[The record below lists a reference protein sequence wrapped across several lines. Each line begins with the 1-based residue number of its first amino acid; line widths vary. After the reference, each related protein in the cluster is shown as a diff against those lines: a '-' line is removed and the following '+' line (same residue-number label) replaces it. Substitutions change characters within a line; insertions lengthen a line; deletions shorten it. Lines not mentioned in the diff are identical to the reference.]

1 MIKIGHLK
9 ISILNMGDEEV
20 RNQTERQLKFGL
32 KKKKGGGG
40 AASFIMGSVLL
51 GAMIATPVI
60 ANNQNAVVFAAE
72 SADTTSGT
80 DTYNYQTNPLLIN
93 KEWTLVDRISLND
106 NISDL
111 LINRDNSTE
120 AYKLATTTI
129 GDDNNKVNATVT
141 MTPLKDAYEGISVL
155 QEGKNQASY
164 AATSDMFIGNPN
176 PSKMPALGILTQPA
190 PDEGGNDWS
199 SKFNFNGDFPV
210 AILKISFDKVVTNPV
225 IDVSGIGGSTS
236 TDYLYHGN
244 IVYARGSFNSTVLE
258 LLDSD
263 VSLKTAS
270 GVNLTD
276 GSKEI
281 RVKERNTYYRAV
293 LNDGEKDIEYDT
305 SEYNTNSPKLVP
317 AGTGSI
323 QVLGDVKEI
332 SFKVY
337 HSATPYSAFP
347 TETYGTSE
355 NFFRTNESDP
365 LMADGTNGL
374 NKHWREEYRHENDP
388 NTVYTTSND
397 DLFRLS
403 LRLPSASVTVHYV
416 DENGN
421 QIKDDEID
429 TPTSVTGT
437 SYDTTDNKHKEIQGK
452 DGKYYTLLPEEKAV
466 KEGSAAETGTLKDKN
481 LEVTYVY
488 QLNGAVKERHVIKD
502 TETELF
508 NEDGT
513 ETARTLV
520 EPGSKIGTAYQ
531 GEQKSTTLYDADGN
545 MYKPTDDKDGRED
558 NATGSVKVEEQTVT
572 FEYEPIQGDL
582 VVHYV
587 DEEGHPIP
595 GVDSLQDSRQT
606 LNKKGN
612 PYNTNTDH
620 YRPKTVTASDGTVYE
635 LIVETPYK
643 GEDQGNLK
651 EGTTEVTYQYR
662 KVIKGGEVKERH
674 VIQGTETE
682 LVDANGQATTAVVK
696 ETGSTIGE
704 AYNTQPK
711 SGYLYDA
718 QGNAYKAIGDND
730 GRENNASGVVTAAD
744 QTVTFEYAPVKGN
757 VVVNYEDEAGNPI
770 PGVDA
775 KDVVRDGNVTK
786 EGNPYDTTT
795 ETYRPQ
801 TVTATDGTVYEL
813 VKETPKDGSGP
824 AEGTVKE
831 GTQEVTYVYKKV
843 PAHKVTVT
851 YVDTEGKEIKAPVVD
866 EASLQEGKAYD
877 TAVDNKPQTIEFEGK
892 KYEFVKHEED
902 SASETGTMADKD
914 LTVTYVY
921 RLVEEK
927 PEVKGGE
934 VKERHVIQGTETELV
949 DENGQAT
956 SAVVKAA
963 GSEIGEAYN
972 TQPKECYLYDAQGN
986 AYKAIGDNDGRE
998 DNAQGKVTDKAQT
1011 VTFEYTP
1018 VKGNVVVNYEDE
1030 DGNPIP
1036 GVDAKDVVRDGNVTK
1051 DGNPYDTTT
1060 ETYRPQ
1066 TVTATDGTVYE
1077 LVKETPKDGSA
1088 PAEGTV
1094 QEGTQTVTY
1103 VYRKVVDPTP
1113 EIKGGEVKERH
1124 VIQGTETELVDENG
1138 QATSAIVKAAGS
1150 EIGEAYNT
1158 QPKEGYLYDAQGNAY
1173 KAIGDN
1179 DGREDNA
1186 QGKVTDKAQTVTF
1199 EYTPVKGNV
1208 VVNYEDE
1215 DGNPIPGVDAKDVVR
1230 DGNVT
1235 KDGNPYDTTT
1245 ETYRP
1250 QTVTATD
1257 GTVYELV
1264 KETPKDGS
1272 APAEGT
1278 VQEGIQE
1285 VTYVY
1290 KKVPAHKVT
1299 VTYVDTEGK
1308 EIKTPVVDEA
1318 SLQEGKAYDTA
1329 VDNKPQTIEFEG
1341 KKYEFVKHEEDSA
1354 SETGTMADKDLTV
1367 TYVYRLVEEKPEVK
1381 GGEVKE
1387 RHVIQ
1392 GTETELVDENGQATS
1407 AVVKAAGSEIGE
1419 AYSTQPKDSYL
1430 YDAQGNAYKA
1440 IGDND
1445 GRENNA
1451 QGKVTDKAQTVTFE
1465 YAPVKGNVVV
1475 HYVDENGNTIPG
1487 VNSQDVKEG
1496 NVTKSGTPYDTTTQ
1510 QFRPQTVVA
1519 TDGTKYELVSTTP
1532 KAGSA
1537 SATGSL
1543 VEGTQEVTYVYR
1555 KVVAPTPEVKGGE
1568 VKERH
1573 VIQGT
1578 ETELVDANGQ
1588 ATTAVVKETGSTI
1601 GEAYNTQP
1609 KAGYLYDAQ
1618 GNAYKAIG
1626 DNDGREN
1633 NAQGKVTEL
1642 NQTVT
1647 FEYTPVKGNVVVHY
1661 VDENGNT
1668 IPGVNSQDVK
1678 EGNVTKSGTP
1688 YDTTTQQFRPQTVVA
1703 TDGTKY
1709 ELVSTTPKAGSA
1721 SATGSLVEGTQEV
1734 TYVYRKVVAPTP
1746 EVKGGEVKERHVIQG
1761 TETELVDANGQATT
1775 AVVKETGSTIG
1786 EAYNTQPKAGYL
1798 YDAQGNA
1805 YKAIGDN
1812 DGRENNAQGKVTQ
1825 DEQTVTF
1832 EYAPVK
1838 GNVFVEYVDEA
1849 GNPIPG
1855 VPAKDVISGNVT
1867 KDGNP
1872 YDTRTA
1878 QFRPEIIISSNGT
1891 RYELV
1896 STTPKAGSASA
1907 KGNIKE
1913 GTQTVTYVYR
1923 KVVTHT
1929 VTINYVDTDGNT
1941 IKQSVVDETALVN
1954 GEAYDTTDEGDK
1966 PKEIKVN
1973 GKVYELV
1980 RVAENSA
1987 PEKGKMGDKDLS
1999 VTYVYKLKQKGTTV
2013 KSSKSAPVSKNQL
2026 PKAGSNQTNP
2036 VVGVMSLAMASL
2048 LAIVAKFKK
2057 EETK

>member
-1 MIKIGHLK
+1 
-9 ISILNMGDEEV
+9 MGDEEV

-40 AASFIMGSVLL
+40 AASFIIGSVLL

-93 KEWTLVDRISLND
+93 KVWNLVERIPFNK
-106 NISDL
+106 NINDL
-111 LINRDNSTE
+111 LLDKGYTTN

-129 GDDNNKVNATVT
+129 GDENNEVNATVT
-141 MTPLKDAYEGISVL
+141 ITPLKDAYEGISVL

-236 TDYLYHGN
+236 TDYFYHGN

-293 LNDGEKDIEYDT
+293 LNDGKKDIEYDT

-374 NKHWREEYRHENDP
+374 NKHWREEYRHANDP
-388 NTVYTTSND
+388 NTVYMTSND

-513 ETARTLV
+513 ETARTLA

-595 GVDSLQDSRQT
+595 GVDSLQDSTQT

-635 LIVETPYK
+635 LIAETPYK

-682 LVDANGQATTAVVK
+682 LVDEKGQATSAIVK
-696 ETGSTIGE
+696 AAGSEIGE

-711 SGYLYDA
+711 EGYLYDA

-730 GRENNASGVVTAAD
+730 GRENNASGVVTAAE
-744 QTVTFEYAPVKGN
+744 QTVTFEYKPVKGN
-757 VVVNYEDEAGNPI
+757 VVVNYEDEDGNPI

-813 VKETPKDGSGP
+813 VKETPKGGSAP

-831 GTQEVTYVYKKV
+831 VTQEVTYVYKKV

-892 KYEFVKHEED
+892 KYEFVKHEEN

-934 VKERHVIQGTETELV
+934 VI
-949 DENGQAT
+949 
-956 SAVVKAA
+956 
-963 GSEIGEAYN
+963 
-972 TQPKECYLYDAQGN
+972 
-986 AYKAIGDNDGRE
+986 
-998 DNAQGKVTDKAQT
+998 
-1011 VTFEYTP
+1011 
-1018 VKGNVVVNYEDE
+1018 
-1030 DGNPIP
+1030 
-1036 GVDAKDVVRDGNVTK
+1036 
-1051 DGNPYDTTT
+1051 
-1060 ETYRPQ
+1060 
-1066 TVTATDGTVYE
+1066 
-1077 LVKETPKDGSA
+1077 
-1088 PAEGTV
+1088 
-1094 QEGTQTVTY
+1094 
-1103 VYRKVVDPTP
+1103 
-1113 EIKGGEVKERH
+1113 ERH

-1158 QPKEGYLYDAQGNAY
+1158 QPKEGYLYDAQGN
-1173 KAIGDN
+1173 
-1179 DGREDNA
+1179 
-1186 QGKVTDKAQTVTF
+1186 V
-1199 EYTPVKGNV
+1199 
-1208 VVNYEDE
+1208 
-1215 DGNPIPGVDAKDVVR
+1215 
-1230 DGNVT
+1230 
-1235 KDGNPYDTTT
+1235 
-1245 ETYRP
+1245 
-1250 QTVTATD
+1250 
-1257 GTVYELV
+1257 
-1264 KETPKDGS
+1264 
-1272 APAEGT
+1272 
-1278 VQEGIQE
+1278 
-1285 VTYVY
+1285 
-1290 KKVPAHKVT
+1290 
-1299 VTYVDTEGK
+1299 
-1308 EIKTPVVDEA
+1308 
-1318 SLQEGKAYDTA
+1318 
-1329 VDNKPQTIEFEG
+1329 
-1341 KKYEFVKHEEDSA
+1341 
-1354 SETGTMADKDLTV
+1354 
-1367 TYVYRLVEEKPEVK
+1367 
-1381 GGEVKE
+1381 
-1387 RHVIQ
+1387 
-1392 GTETELVDENGQATS
+1392 
-1407 AVVKAAGSEIGE
+1407 
-1419 AYSTQPKDSYL
+1419 
-1430 YDAQGNAYKA
+1430 YKA

-1465 YAPVKGNVVV
+1465 YTPVKGNVVV

-1519 TDGTKYELVSTTP
+1519 TDGTKYELISTTP

-1537 SATGSL
+1537 SATGNL

-1555 KVVAPTPEVKGGE
+1555 KVVNPPIEVKGGQVVE
-1568 VKERH
+1568 HH

-1588 ATTAVVKETGSTI
+1588 ATSAVVKIAGSEI
-1601 GEAYNTQP
+1601 GEAYSTQP
-1609 KAGYLYDAQ
+1609 KSGYLYDAQ

-1688 YDTTTQQFRPQTVVA
+1688 YDTTTQQFRPQAVVA

-1721 SATGSLVEGTQEV
+1721 SATGNLVEGTQEV

-1775 AVVKETGSTIG
+1775 AIVKETGSTIG
-1786 EAYNTQPKAGYL
+1786 EAYNTQPKSGYL

-1838 GNVFVEYVDEA
+1838 GNVVVEYVDEA

-1855 VPAKDVISGNVT
+1855 VPAKDVISGNVR

-1878 QFRPEIIISSNGT
+1878 QFRPEIIISSDGT

-1923 KVVTHT
+1923 KVAIHT

-1999 VTYVYKLKQKGTTV
+1999 VTYVYKLKQKETTV
-2013 KSSKSAPVSKNQL
+2013 NSSNSAPASKKQL

>member
-1 MIKIGHLK
+1 
-9 ISILNMGDEEV
+9 MGDEEV

-40 AASFIMGSVLL
+40 AASFIIGSVLL

-93 KEWTLVDRISLND
+93 KVWNLVERIPFNK
-106 NISDL
+106 NINDL
-111 LINRDNSTE
+111 LLDKGYTTN

-129 GDDNNKVNATVT
+129 GDENNEVNATVT
-141 MTPLKDAYEGISVL
+141 ITPLKDAYEGISVL

-236 TDYLYHGN
+236 TDYFYHGN

-293 LNDGEKDIEYDT
+293 LNDGKKDIEYDT

-374 NKHWREEYRHENDP
+374 NKHWREEYRHANDP
-388 NTVYTTSND
+388 NTVYMTSND

-513 ETARTLV
+513 ETARTLA

-595 GVDSLQDSRQT
+595 GVDSLQDSTQT

-635 LIVETPYK
+635 LIAETPYK

-682 LVDANGQATTAVVK
+682 LVDEKGQATSAVVK
-696 ETGSTIGE
+696 SAGSEIGE
-704 AYNTQPK
+704 AYSTQPK
-711 SGYLYDA
+711 DSYLYDA

-730 GRENNASGVVTAAD
+730 GREDNAQGKVTDKA

-757 VVVNYEDEAGNPI
+757 VVVTYEDEEGNPI

-813 VKETPKDGSGP
+813 VKETPKDGSAP

-892 KYEFVKHEED
+892 KYEFVKHEEN

-921 RLVEEK
+921 RLVEE
-927 PEVKGGE
+927 VKGGE
-934 VKERHVIQGTETELV
+934 VKERHVIQGTETELF

-956 SAVVKAA
+956 SAV
-963 GSEIGEAYN
+963 
-972 TQPKECYLYDAQGN
+972 
-986 AYKAIGDNDGRE
+986 
-998 DNAQGKVTDKAQT
+998 
-1011 VTFEYTP
+1011 
-1018 VKGNVVVNYEDE
+1018 
-1030 DGNPIP
+1030 
-1036 GVDAKDVVRDGNVTK
+1036 
-1051 DGNPYDTTT
+1051 
-1060 ETYRPQ
+1060 
-1066 TVTATDGTVYE
+1066 
-1077 LVKETPKDGSA
+1077 
-1088 PAEGTV
+1088 
-1094 QEGTQTVTY
+1094 
-1103 VYRKVVDPTP
+1103 
-1113 EIKGGEVKERH
+1113 
-1124 VIQGTETELVDENG
+1124 
-1138 QATSAIVKAAGS
+1138 VKAAGS

-1199 EYTPVKGNV
+1199 EY
-1208 VVNYEDE
+1208 
-1215 DGNPIPGVDAKDVVR
+1215 
-1230 DGNVT
+1230 
-1235 KDGNPYDTTT
+1235 
-1245 ETYRP
+1245 
-1250 QTVTATD
+1250 
-1257 GTVYELV
+1257 
-1264 KETPKDGS
+1264 
-1272 APAEGT
+1272 
-1278 VQEGIQE
+1278 
-1285 VTYVY
+1285 
-1290 KKVPAHKVT
+1290 
-1299 VTYVDTEGK
+1299 
-1308 EIKTPVVDEA
+1308 
-1318 SLQEGKAYDTA
+1318 
-1329 VDNKPQTIEFEG
+1329 
-1341 KKYEFVKHEEDSA
+1341 
-1354 SETGTMADKDLTV
+1354 
-1367 TYVYRLVEEKPEVK
+1367 
-1381 GGEVKE
+1381 
-1387 RHVIQ
+1387 
-1392 GTETELVDENGQATS
+1392 
-1407 AVVKAAGSEIGE
+1407 
-1419 AYSTQPKDSYL
+1419 
-1430 YDAQGNAYKA
+1430 
-1440 IGDND
+1440 
-1445 GRENNA
+1445 
-1451 QGKVTDKAQTVTFE
+1451 
-1465 YAPVKGNVVV
+1465 APVKGNVVV
-1475 HYVDENGNTIPG
+1475 HYVDENSNTIPG
-1487 VNSQDVKEG
+1487 INSQDVKEG

-1588 ATTAVVKETGSTI
+1588 ATSAVVKIAGSEI
-1601 GEAYNTQP
+1601 GEAYSTQP
-1609 KAGYLYDAQ
+1609 KSGYLYDAQ

>member
-40 AASFIMGSVLL
+40 AASFIIGSVLL

-93 KEWTLVDRISLND
+93 KKWTLVDRISLND

-111 LINRDNSTE
+111 LINGDNTTE

-129 GDDNNKVNATVT
+129 GDDNNKVDATVT

-176 PSKMPALGILTQPA
+176 PSEMPALGILTQPA

-236 TDYLYHGN
+236 TDYFYHGN

-293 LNDGEKDIEYDT
+293 LNDGKKDIEYDT

-374 NKHWREEYRHENDP
+374 NKHWREEYRHANDP
-388 NTVYTTSND
+388 NTVYMTSND

-513 ETARTLV
+513 ETARTLA

-595 GVDSLQDSRQT
+595 GVDSLQDSTQT

-635 LIVETPYK
+635 LIAETPYK

-682 LVDANGQATTAVVK
+682 LVDEKGQATSAVVK
-696 ETGSTIGE
+696 SAGSEIGE
-704 AYNTQPK
+704 AYSTQPK
-711 SGYLYDA
+711 DSYLYDA

-730 GRENNASGVVTAAD
+730 GREDNAQGKVTDKA

-757 VVVNYEDEAGNPI
+757 VVVTYEDEEGNPI

-813 VKETPKDGSGP
+813 VKETPKDGSAP

-892 KYEFVKHEED
+892 KYEFVKHEEN

-921 RLVEEK
+921 RLVEE
-927 PEVKGGE
+927 VKGGE
-934 VKERHVIQGTETELV
+934 VKEHHVIQGTETELV

-956 SAVVKAA
+956 SAV
-963 GSEIGEAYN
+963 
-972 TQPKECYLYDAQGN
+972 
-986 AYKAIGDNDGRE
+986 
-998 DNAQGKVTDKAQT
+998 
-1011 VTFEYTP
+1011 
-1018 VKGNVVVNYEDE
+1018 
-1030 DGNPIP
+1030 
-1036 GVDAKDVVRDGNVTK
+1036 
-1051 DGNPYDTTT
+1051 
-1060 ETYRPQ
+1060 
-1066 TVTATDGTVYE
+1066 
-1077 LVKETPKDGSA
+1077 
-1088 PAEGTV
+1088 
-1094 QEGTQTVTY
+1094 
-1103 VYRKVVDPTP
+1103 
-1113 EIKGGEVKERH
+1113 
-1124 VIQGTETELVDENG
+1124 
-1138 QATSAIVKAAGS
+1138 VKAAGS

-1199 EYTPVKGNV
+1199 EY
-1208 VVNYEDE
+1208 
-1215 DGNPIPGVDAKDVVR
+1215 
-1230 DGNVT
+1230 
-1235 KDGNPYDTTT
+1235 
-1245 ETYRP
+1245 
-1250 QTVTATD
+1250 
-1257 GTVYELV
+1257 
-1264 KETPKDGS
+1264 
-1272 APAEGT
+1272 
-1278 VQEGIQE
+1278 
-1285 VTYVY
+1285 
-1290 KKVPAHKVT
+1290 
-1299 VTYVDTEGK
+1299 
-1308 EIKTPVVDEA
+1308 
-1318 SLQEGKAYDTA
+1318 
-1329 VDNKPQTIEFEG
+1329 
-1341 KKYEFVKHEEDSA
+1341 
-1354 SETGTMADKDLTV
+1354 
-1367 TYVYRLVEEKPEVK
+1367 
-1381 GGEVKE
+1381 
-1387 RHVIQ
+1387 
-1392 GTETELVDENGQATS
+1392 
-1407 AVVKAAGSEIGE
+1407 
-1419 AYSTQPKDSYL
+1419 
-1430 YDAQGNAYKA
+1430 
-1440 IGDND
+1440 
-1445 GRENNA
+1445 
-1451 QGKVTDKAQTVTFE
+1451 
-1465 YAPVKGNVVV
+1465 APVKGNVVV

-1487 VNSQDVKEG
+1487 INSQDVKEG

-1555 KVVAPTPEVKGGE
+1555 KVVNPPIEVKGGQVVE
-1568 VKERH
+1568 HH

-1588 ATTAVVKETGSTI
+1588 ATSAVVKIAGSEI
-1601 GEAYNTQP
+1601 GEAYSTQP
-1609 KAGYLYDAQ
+1609 KSGYLYDAQ

-1688 YDTTTQQFRPQTVVA
+1688 YDTTTQQFRPQAVVA

-1721 SATGSLVEGTQEV
+1721 SATGNLVEGTQEV

-1775 AVVKETGSTIG
+1775 AIVKETGSTIG
-1786 EAYNTQPKAGYL
+1786 EAYNTQPKSGYL

-1838 GNVFVEYVDEA
+1838 GNVVVEYVDEA

-1855 VPAKDVISGNVT
+1855 VPAKDVISGNVR

-1878 QFRPEIIISSNGT
+1878 QFRPEIIISSDGT

-1923 KVVTHT
+1923 KVAIHT

-1999 VTYVYKLKQKGTTV
+1999 VTYVYKLKQKETTV
-2013 KSSKSAPVSKNQL
+2013 NSSNSAPASKKQL

>member
-1 MIKIGHLK
+1 
-9 ISILNMGDEEV
+9 MGDEEV

-40 AASFIMGSVLL
+40 AASFIIGSVLL

-72 SADTTSGT
+72 SAGTTSGT

-93 KEWTLVDRISLND
+93 KVWNLVERIPFNK
-106 NISDL
+106 NINDL
-111 LINRDNSTE
+111 LLDTGYTTN

-129 GDDNNKVNATVT
+129 GDENNEVNATVT
-141 MTPLKDAYEGISVL
+141 ITPLKDAYEGISVL
-155 QEGKNQASY
+155 QDGKDQASY

-176 PSKMPALGILTQPA
+176 PSKMPALGISTQPA

-236 TDYLYHGN
+236 TDYFYHGN

-293 LNDGEKDIEYDT
+293 LNDGKKDIEYDT

-355 NFFRTNESDP
+355 NYFRTNESDP

-374 NKHWREEYRHENDP
+374 NKHWREEYRHANDP

-513 ETARTLV
+513 ETARTLA

-595 GVDSLQDSRQT
+595 GVDSLQDSTQT

-635 LIVETPYK
+635 LIAETPYK

-682 LVDANGQATTAVVK
+682 LVDENGQATSAVVK
-696 ETGSTIGE
+696 AAGSEIGE

-711 SGYLYDA
+711 EGYLYDA

-757 VVVNYEDEAGNPI
+757 VVVNYEDEDGNPI

-813 VKETPKDGSGP
+813 VKETPKDGSAP

-921 RLVEEK
+921 RLVE
-927 PEVKGGE
+927 
-934 VKERHVIQGTETELV
+934 
-949 DENGQAT
+949 
-956 SAVVKAA
+956 
-963 GSEIGEAYN
+963 
-972 TQPKECYLYDAQGN
+972 
-986 AYKAIGDNDGRE
+986 
-998 DNAQGKVTDKAQT
+998 
-1011 VTFEYTP
+1011 
-1018 VKGNVVVNYEDE
+1018 
-1030 DGNPIP
+1030 
-1036 GVDAKDVVRDGNVTK
+1036 
-1051 DGNPYDTTT
+1051 
-1060 ETYRPQ
+1060 
-1066 TVTATDGTVYE
+1066 
-1077 LVKETPKDGSA
+1077 
-1088 PAEGTV
+1088 
-1094 QEGTQTVTY
+1094 
-1103 VYRKVVDPTP
+1103 
-1113 EIKGGEVKERH
+1113 
-1124 VIQGTETELVDENG
+1124 
-1138 QATSAIVKAAGS
+1138 
-1150 EIGEAYNT
+1150 
-1158 QPKEGYLYDAQGNAY
+1158 
-1173 KAIGDN
+1173 
-1179 DGREDNA
+1179 
-1186 QGKVTDKAQTVTF
+1186 
-1199 EYTPVKGNV
+1199 
-1208 VVNYEDE
+1208 
-1215 DGNPIPGVDAKDVVR
+1215 
-1230 DGNVT
+1230 
-1235 KDGNPYDTTT
+1235 
-1245 ETYRP
+1245 
-1250 QTVTATD
+1250 
-1257 GTVYELV
+1257 
-1264 KETPKDGS
+1264 
-1272 APAEGT
+1272 
-1278 VQEGIQE
+1278 
-1285 VTYVY
+1285 
-1290 KKVPAHKVT
+1290 
-1299 VTYVDTEGK
+1299 
-1308 EIKTPVVDEA
+1308 
-1318 SLQEGKAYDTA
+1318 
-1329 VDNKPQTIEFEG
+1329 
-1341 KKYEFVKHEEDSA
+1341 
-1354 SETGTMADKDLTV
+1354 
-1367 TYVYRLVEEKPEVK
+1367 VK

-1445 GRENNA
+1445 GRE
-1451 QGKVTDKAQTVTFE
+1451 D
-1465 YAPVKGNVVV
+1465 
-1475 HYVDENGNTIPG
+1475 
-1487 VNSQDVKEG
+1487 
-1496 NVTKSGTPYDTTTQ
+1496 
-1510 QFRPQTVVA
+1510 
-1519 TDGTKYELVSTTP
+1519 
-1532 KAGSA
+1532 
-1537 SATGSL
+1537 
-1543 VEGTQEVTYVYR
+1543 
-1555 KVVAPTPEVKGGE
+1555 
-1568 VKERH
+1568 
-1573 VIQGT
+1573 
-1578 ETELVDANGQ
+1578 
-1588 ATTAVVKETGSTI
+1588 
-1601 GEAYNTQP
+1601 
-1609 KAGYLYDAQ
+1609 
-1618 GNAYKAIG
+1618 
-1626 DNDGREN
+1626 

>member
-1 MIKIGHLK
+1 
-9 ISILNMGDEEV
+9 MGDEEV
-20 RNQTERQLKFGL
+20 RNQIDRQLKFGL

-40 AASFIMGSVLL
+40 AASFIIGSVLL

-60 ANNQNAVVFAAE
+60 VNNQNAVVFAAE
-72 SADTTSGT
+72 SSSTTSGT

-93 KEWTLVDRISLND
+93 KKWTLVDRISLND

-111 LINRDNSTE
+111 LINGDNTTE

-129 GDDNNKVNATVT
+129 GDDNNKVDATVT

-176 PSKMPALGILTQPA
+176 PSEMPALGILTQPA

-236 TDYLYHGN
+236 TDYFYHGN

-293 LNDGEKDIEYDT
+293 LNDGKKDIEYDT

-374 NKHWREEYRHENDP
+374 NKHWREEYRHANDP
-388 NTVYTTSND
+388 NTVYMTSND

-513 ETARTLV
+513 ETARTLA

-595 GVDSLQDSRQT
+595 GVDSLQDSTQT

-635 LIVETPYK
+635 LIAETPYK

-682 LVDANGQATTAVVK
+682 LVDEKGQATSAIVK
-696 ETGSTIGE
+696 AAGSEIGE

-711 SGYLYDA
+711 EGYLYDA

-730 GRENNASGVVTAAD
+730 GRENNASGVVTAAE
-744 QTVTFEYAPVKGN
+744 QTVTFEYKPVKGN
-757 VVVNYEDEAGNPI
+757 VVVNYEDEDGNPI

-813 VKETPKDGSGP
+813 VKETPKDGSAP

-892 KYEFVKHEED
+892 KYEFVKHEKN

-934 VKERHVIQGTETELV
+934 VI
-949 DENGQAT
+949 
-956 SAVVKAA
+956 
-963 GSEIGEAYN
+963 
-972 TQPKECYLYDAQGN
+972 
-986 AYKAIGDNDGRE
+986 
-998 DNAQGKVTDKAQT
+998 
-1011 VTFEYTP
+1011 
-1018 VKGNVVVNYEDE
+1018 
-1030 DGNPIP
+1030 
-1036 GVDAKDVVRDGNVTK
+1036 
-1051 DGNPYDTTT
+1051 
-1060 ETYRPQ
+1060 
-1066 TVTATDGTVYE
+1066 
-1077 LVKETPKDGSA
+1077 
-1088 PAEGTV
+1088 
-1094 QEGTQTVTY
+1094 
-1103 VYRKVVDPTP
+1103 
-1113 EIKGGEVKERH
+1113 ERH

-1158 QPKEGYLYDAQGNAY
+1158 QPKEGYLYDAQGN
-1173 KAIGDN
+1173 
-1179 DGREDNA
+1179 
-1186 QGKVTDKAQTVTF
+1186 V
-1199 EYTPVKGNV
+1199 
-1208 VVNYEDE
+1208 
-1215 DGNPIPGVDAKDVVR
+1215 
-1230 DGNVT
+1230 
-1235 KDGNPYDTTT
+1235 
-1245 ETYRP
+1245 
-1250 QTVTATD
+1250 
-1257 GTVYELV
+1257 
-1264 KETPKDGS
+1264 
-1272 APAEGT
+1272 
-1278 VQEGIQE
+1278 
-1285 VTYVY
+1285 
-1290 KKVPAHKVT
+1290 
-1299 VTYVDTEGK
+1299 
-1308 EIKTPVVDEA
+1308 
-1318 SLQEGKAYDTA
+1318 
-1329 VDNKPQTIEFEG
+1329 
-1341 KKYEFVKHEEDSA
+1341 
-1354 SETGTMADKDLTV
+1354 
-1367 TYVYRLVEEKPEVK
+1367 
-1381 GGEVKE
+1381 
-1387 RHVIQ
+1387 
-1392 GTETELVDENGQATS
+1392 
-1407 AVVKAAGSEIGE
+1407 
-1419 AYSTQPKDSYL
+1419 
-1430 YDAQGNAYKA
+1430 YKA

-1451 QGKVTDKAQTVTFE
+1451 QGKVTDKA
-1465 YAPVKGNVVV
+1465 
-1475 HYVDENGNTIPG
+1475 
-1487 VNSQDVKEG
+1487 
-1496 NVTKSGTPYDTTTQ
+1496 
-1510 QFRPQTVVA
+1510 
-1519 TDGTKYELVSTTP
+1519 
-1532 KAGSA
+1532 
-1537 SATGSL
+1537 
-1543 VEGTQEVTYVYR
+1543 
-1555 KVVAPTPEVKGGE
+1555 
-1568 VKERH
+1568 
-1573 VIQGT
+1573 
-1578 ETELVDANGQ
+1578 
-1588 ATTAVVKETGSTI
+1588 
-1601 GEAYNTQP
+1601 
-1609 KAGYLYDAQ
+1609 
-1618 GNAYKAIG
+1618 
-1626 DNDGREN
+1626 
-1633 NAQGKVTEL
+1633 
-1642 NQTVT
+1642 QTVT

-1709 ELVSTTPKAGSA
+1709 ELISTTPKAGSA
-1721 SATGSLVEGTQEV
+1721 SATGNLVEGTQEV

>member
-40 AASFIMGSVLL
+40 AASFIIGSVLL

-93 KEWTLVDRISLND
+93 KVWNLVERIPFNK
-106 NISDL
+106 NINDL
-111 LINRDNSTE
+111 LLDTGYTTN

-129 GDDNNKVNATVT
+129 GDENNEVNATVT
-141 MTPLKDAYEGISVL
+141 ITPLKDAYEGISVL
-155 QEGKNQASY
+155 QDGKNQASY

-176 PSKMPALGILTQPA
+176 PSKMPALGISTQPA

-236 TDYLYHGN
+236 TDYFYHGN
-244 IVYARGSFNSTVLE
+244 IIYARGSFNSTVLE

-293 LNDGEKDIEYDT
+293 LNDGKKDIEYDT

-355 NFFRTNESDP
+355 NYFRTNESDP

-388 NTVYTTSND
+388 NTVHTTSND

-513 ETARTLV
+513 ETARTLA
-520 EPGSKIGTAYQ
+520 EPGSKIGTAYH

-558 NATGSVKVEEQTVT
+558 NDTGSVKVEEQTVT

-595 GVDSLQDSRQT
+595 GVDSLQDSTQT

-635 LIVETPYK
+635 LIAETPYK

-682 LVDANGQATTAVVK
+682 LVDENGQATSAVVK
-696 ETGSTIGE
+696 AAGSEIGE

-711 SGYLYDA
+711 EGYLYDA

-730 GRENNASGVVTAAD
+730 GRENNALGVVTAAD

-757 VVVNYEDEAGNPI
+757 VVVNYEDEDGNPI

-801 TVTATDGTVYEL
+801 TVTATDGIVYEL
-813 VKETPKDGSGP
+813 VKETPKDGSAP

-921 RLVEEK
+921 RLVE
-927 PEVKGGE
+927 VKGGE

-972 TQPKECYLYDAQGN
+972 TQPKE
-986 AYKAIGDNDGRE
+986 
-998 DNAQGKVTDKAQT
+998 
-1011 VTFEYTP
+1011 
-1018 VKGNVVVNYEDE
+1018 
-1030 DGNPIP
+1030 
-1036 GVDAKDVVRDGNVTK
+1036 
-1051 DGNPYDTTT
+1051 
-1060 ETYRPQ
+1060 
-1066 TVTATDGTVYE
+1066 
-1077 LVKETPKDGSA
+1077 
-1088 PAEGTV
+1088 
-1094 QEGTQTVTY
+1094 
-1103 VYRKVVDPTP
+1103 
-1113 EIKGGEVKERH
+1113 
-1124 VIQGTETELVDENG
+1124 
-1138 QATSAIVKAAGS
+1138 
-1150 EIGEAYNT
+1150 
-1158 QPKEGYLYDAQGNAY
+1158 GYLYDAQGNAY

-1179 DGREDNA
+1179 DGRED
-1186 QGKVTDKAQTVTF
+1186 
-1199 EYTPVKGNV
+1199 
-1208 VVNYEDE
+1208 
-1215 DGNPIPGVDAKDVVR
+1215 
-1230 DGNVT
+1230 
-1235 KDGNPYDTTT
+1235 
-1245 ETYRP
+1245 
-1250 QTVTATD
+1250 
-1257 GTVYELV
+1257 
-1264 KETPKDGS
+1264 
-1272 APAEGT
+1272 
-1278 VQEGIQE
+1278 
-1285 VTYVY
+1285 
-1290 KKVPAHKVT
+1290 
-1299 VTYVDTEGK
+1299 
-1308 EIKTPVVDEA
+1308 
-1318 SLQEGKAYDTA
+1318 
-1329 VDNKPQTIEFEG
+1329 
-1341 KKYEFVKHEEDSA
+1341 
-1354 SETGTMADKDLTV
+1354 
-1367 TYVYRLVEEKPEVK
+1367 
-1381 GGEVKE
+1381 
-1387 RHVIQ
+1387 
-1392 GTETELVDENGQATS
+1392 
-1407 AVVKAAGSEIGE
+1407 
-1419 AYSTQPKDSYL
+1419 
-1430 YDAQGNAYKA
+1430 
-1440 IGDND
+1440 
-1445 GRENNA
+1445 
-1451 QGKVTDKAQTVTFE
+1451 
-1465 YAPVKGNVVV
+1465 
-1475 HYVDENGNTIPG
+1475 
-1487 VNSQDVKEG
+1487 
-1496 NVTKSGTPYDTTTQ
+1496 
-1510 QFRPQTVVA
+1510 
-1519 TDGTKYELVSTTP
+1519 
-1532 KAGSA
+1532 
-1537 SATGSL
+1537 
-1543 VEGTQEVTYVYR
+1543 
-1555 KVVAPTPEVKGGE
+1555 
-1568 VKERH
+1568 
-1573 VIQGT
+1573 
-1578 ETELVDANGQ
+1578 
-1588 ATTAVVKETGSTI
+1588 
-1601 GEAYNTQP
+1601 
-1609 KAGYLYDAQ
+1609 
-1618 GNAYKAIG
+1618 
-1626 DNDGREN
+1626 

>member
-40 AASFIMGSVLL
+40 AASFIIGSVLL

-60 ANNQNAVVFAAE
+60 VNNQNAVVFAAE
-72 SADTTSGT
+72 SSSTTSGT

-93 KEWTLVDRISLND
+93 KKWTLVDRISLND

-111 LINRDNSTE
+111 LINGDNTTE

-129 GDDNNKVNATVT
+129 GDDNNKVDATVT

-176 PSKMPALGILTQPA
+176 PSEMPALGILTQPA

-210 AILKISFDKVVTNPV
+210 AILKISFDKVITNPV

-236 TDYLYHGN
+236 TDYFYHGN

-293 LNDGEKDIEYDT
+293 LNDGKKDIEYDT

-374 NKHWREEYRHENDP
+374 NKHWREEYRHANDP
-388 NTVYTTSND
+388 NTVYMTSND

-513 ETARTLV
+513 ETARTLA

-595 GVDSLQDSRQT
+595 GVDSLQDSTQT

-635 LIVETPYK
+635 LIAETPYK

-674 VIQGTETE
+674 VIQRTETE
-682 LVDANGQATTAVVK
+682 LVDEKGQATSAVVK
-696 ETGSTIGE
+696 SAGSEIGE
-704 AYNTQPK
+704 AYSTQPK
-711 SGYLYDA
+711 DSYLYDA

-730 GRENNASGVVTAAD
+730 GREDNAQGKVTDKA

-757 VVVNYEDEAGNPI
+757 VVVTYEDEEGNPI

-813 VKETPKDGSGP
+813 VKETPKDGSAP

-892 KYEFVKHEED
+892 KYEFVKHEEN

-921 RLVEEK
+921 RLVE
-927 PEVKGGE
+927 EVKGGE

-956 SAVVKAA
+956 SAV
-963 GSEIGEAYN
+963 
-972 TQPKECYLYDAQGN
+972 
-986 AYKAIGDNDGRE
+986 
-998 DNAQGKVTDKAQT
+998 
-1011 VTFEYTP
+1011 
-1018 VKGNVVVNYEDE
+1018 
-1030 DGNPIP
+1030 
-1036 GVDAKDVVRDGNVTK
+1036 
-1051 DGNPYDTTT
+1051 
-1060 ETYRPQ
+1060 
-1066 TVTATDGTVYE
+1066 
-1077 LVKETPKDGSA
+1077 
-1088 PAEGTV
+1088 
-1094 QEGTQTVTY
+1094 
-1103 VYRKVVDPTP
+1103 
-1113 EIKGGEVKERH
+1113 
-1124 VIQGTETELVDENG
+1124 
-1138 QATSAIVKAAGS
+1138 VKAAGS

-1199 EYTPVKGNV
+1199 EYAPVKGNV
-1208 VVNYEDE
+1208 VVHYVDE

-1235 KDGNPYDTTT
+1235 KEGNPYDTTT

-1278 VQEGIQE
+1278 VKEGTQE

-1308 EIKTPVVDEA
+1308 EIKAPVVDEA

-1341 KKYEFVKHEEDSA
+1341 KKYEFVKHEKNSA

-1381 GGEVKE
+1381 GGEVIE

-1407 AVVKAAGSEIGE
+1407 AIVKAAGSEIGE
-1419 AYSTQPKDSYL
+1419 AYNTQPKEGYL
-1430 YDAQGNAYKA
+1430 YDAQGNVYKA

-1465 YAPVKGNVVV
+1465 YTPVKGNVVV

-1519 TDGTKYELVSTTP
+1519 TDSTKYELISTTP

-1537 SATGSL
+1537 SATGNL

-1555 KVVAPTPEVKGGE
+1555 KVVNPPIEVKGGQVVE
-1568 VKERH
+1568 HH

-1588 ATTAVVKETGSTI
+1588 ATSAVVKIAGSEI
-1601 GEAYNTQP
+1601 GEAYSTQP
-1609 KAGYLYDAQ
+1609 KSGYLYDAQ

-1688 YDTTTQQFRPQTVVA
+1688 YDTTTQQFRPQAVVA

-1721 SATGSLVEGTQEV
+1721 SATGNLVEGTQEV

-1775 AVVKETGSTIG
+1775 AIVKETGSTIG
-1786 EAYNTQPKAGYL
+1786 EAYNTQPKSGYL

-1838 GNVFVEYVDEA
+1838 GNVVVEYVDEA

-1855 VPAKDVISGNVT
+1855 VPAKDVISGNVR

-1878 QFRPEIIISSNGT
+1878 QFRPEIIISSDGT

-1923 KVVTHT
+1923 KVAIHT

-1999 VTYVYKLKQKGTTV
+1999 VTYVYKLKQKETTV
-2013 KSSKSAPVSKNQL
+2013 NSSNSAPASKKQL

>member
-1 MIKIGHLK
+1 
-9 ISILNMGDEEV
+9 MGDEEV
-20 RNQTERQLKFGL
+20 RNQIDRQLKFGL

-40 AASFIMGSVLL
+40 AASFIIGSVLL

-93 KEWTLVDRISLND
+93 KVWNLVERIPFNK
-106 NISDL
+106 NINDL
-111 LINRDNSTE
+111 LLDKGYTTN

-129 GDDNNKVNATVT
+129 GDENNEVNATVT
-141 MTPLKDAYEGISVL
+141 ITPLKDAYEGISVL

-236 TDYLYHGN
+236 TDYLYHEN
-244 IVYARGSFNSTVLE
+244 FVYARGSFNSTVLE

-347 TETYGTSE
+347 TETYGTSK
-355 NFFRTNESDP
+355 NFFINSESDP

-388 NTVYTTSND
+388 KKEFITSND
-397 DLFRLS
+397 DLFHFS

-513 ETARTLV
+513 ETARTLA

-558 NATGSVKVEEQTVT
+558 NATGSVKVEE
-572 FEYEPIQGDL
+572 
-582 VVHYV
+582 
-587 DEEGHPIP
+587 
-595 GVDSLQDSRQT
+595 
-606 LNKKGN
+606 
-612 PYNTNTDH
+612 
-620 YRPKTVTASDGTVYE
+620 
-635 LIVETPYK
+635 
-643 GEDQGNLK
+643 
-651 EGTTEVTYQYR
+651 
-662 KVIKGGEVKERH
+662 
-674 VIQGTETE
+674 
-682 LVDANGQATTAVVK
+682 
-696 ETGSTIGE
+696 
-704 AYNTQPK
+704 
-711 SGYLYDA
+711 
-718 QGNAYKAIGDND
+718 
-730 GRENNASGVVTAAD
+730 
-744 QTVTFEYAPVKGN
+744 
-757 VVVNYEDEAGNPI
+757 
-770 PGVDA
+770 
-775 KDVVRDGNVTK
+775 
-786 EGNPYDTTT
+786 
-795 ETYRPQ
+795 
-801 TVTATDGTVYEL
+801 
-813 VKETPKDGSGP
+813 
-824 AEGTVKE
+824 
-831 GTQEVTYVYKKV
+831 
-843 PAHKVTVT
+843 
-851 YVDTEGKEIKAPVVD
+851 
-866 EASLQEGKAYD
+866 
-877 TAVDNKPQTIEFEGK
+877 
-892 KYEFVKHEED
+892 
-902 SASETGTMADKD
+902 
-914 LTVTYVY
+914 
-921 RLVEEK
+921 
-927 PEVKGGE
+927 
-934 VKERHVIQGTETELV
+934 
-949 DENGQAT
+949 
-956 SAVVKAA
+956 
-963 GSEIGEAYN
+963 
-972 TQPKECYLYDAQGN
+972 
-986 AYKAIGDNDGRE
+986 
-998 DNAQGKVTDKAQT
+998 
-1011 VTFEYTP
+1011 
-1018 VKGNVVVNYEDE
+1018 
-1030 DGNPIP
+1030 
-1036 GVDAKDVVRDGNVTK
+1036 
-1051 DGNPYDTTT
+1051 
-1060 ETYRPQ
+1060 
-1066 TVTATDGTVYE
+1066 
-1077 LVKETPKDGSA
+1077 
-1088 PAEGTV
+1088 
-1094 QEGTQTVTY
+1094 
-1103 VYRKVVDPTP
+1103 
-1113 EIKGGEVKERH
+1113 
-1124 VIQGTETELVDENG
+1124 
-1138 QATSAIVKAAGS
+1138 
-1150 EIGEAYNT
+1150 
-1158 QPKEGYLYDAQGNAY
+1158 
-1173 KAIGDN
+1173 
-1179 DGREDNA
+1179 
-1186 QGKVTDKAQTVTF
+1186 
-1199 EYTPVKGNV
+1199 
-1208 VVNYEDE
+1208 
-1215 DGNPIPGVDAKDVVR
+1215 
-1230 DGNVT
+1230 
-1235 KDGNPYDTTT
+1235 
-1245 ETYRP
+1245 
-1250 QTVTATD
+1250 
-1257 GTVYELV
+1257 
-1264 KETPKDGS
+1264 
-1272 APAEGT
+1272 
-1278 VQEGIQE
+1278 
-1285 VTYVY
+1285 
-1290 KKVPAHKVT
+1290 
-1299 VTYVDTEGK
+1299 
-1308 EIKTPVVDEA
+1308 
-1318 SLQEGKAYDTA
+1318 
-1329 VDNKPQTIEFEG
+1329 
-1341 KKYEFVKHEEDSA
+1341 
-1354 SETGTMADKDLTV
+1354 
-1367 TYVYRLVEEKPEVK
+1367 
-1381 GGEVKE
+1381 
-1387 RHVIQ
+1387 
-1392 GTETELVDENGQATS
+1392 
-1407 AVVKAAGSEIGE
+1407 
-1419 AYSTQPKDSYL
+1419 
-1430 YDAQGNAYKA
+1430 
-1440 IGDND
+1440 
-1445 GRENNA
+1445 
-1451 QGKVTDKAQTVTFE
+1451 QTVTFE

-1537 SATGSL
+1537 SATGNL

-1555 KVVAPTPEVKGGE
+1555 KVVEQNPEVKGGQ
-1568 VKERH
+1568 VVERH

-1588 ATTAVVKETGSTI
+1588 ATTAVVKEAGSTI
-1601 GEAYNTQP
+1601 GEAYSTQP
-1609 KAGYLYDAQ
+1609 KSGYLYDAQ

-1647 FEYTPVKGNVVVHY
+1647 FEY
-1661 VDENGNT
+1661 
-1668 IPGVNSQDVK
+1668 
-1678 EGNVTKSGTP
+1678 
-1688 YDTTTQQFRPQTVVA
+1688 
-1703 TDGTKY
+1703 
-1709 ELVSTTPKAGSA
+1709 
-1721 SATGSLVEGTQEV
+1721 
-1734 TYVYRKVVAPTP
+1734 
-1746 EVKGGEVKERHVIQG
+1746 
-1761 TETELVDANGQATT
+1761 
-1775 AVVKETGSTIG
+1775 
-1786 EAYNTQPKAGYL
+1786 
-1798 YDAQGNA
+1798 
-1805 YKAIGDN
+1805 
-1812 DGRENNAQGKVTQ
+1812 
-1825 DEQTVTF
+1825 
-1832 EYAPVK
+1832 APVK
-1838 GNVFVEYVDEA
+1838 GNVIVDYVDEA

-1855 VPAKDVISGNVT
+1855 VPAKDVVSGNVT
-1867 KDGNP
+1867 KEGNP

-1878 QFRPEIIISSNGT
+1878 QFRPQIIISSDGT

-1896 STTPKAGSASA
+1896 STTPKDGSAFA

-1923 KVVTHT
+1923 KVATHT

-1980 RVAENSA
+1980 KITEDSA

>member
-40 AASFIMGSVLL
+40 AASFIIGSVLL

-72 SADTTSGT
+72 SSSTTSGT

-93 KEWTLVDRISLND
+93 KEWTLVDRISLNN

-111 LINRDNSTE
+111 LINRDNTTE

-141 MTPLKDAYEGISVL
+141 MTPLKVAYEGISVL
-155 QEGKNQASY
+155 QEGENQASF

-190 PDEGGNDWS
+190 PDEGGNVWS
-199 SKFNFNGDFPV
+199 SKFNFDGDFPI

-225 IDVSGIGGSTS
+225 IDVSGIGGANSTQFF
-236 TDYLYHGN
+236 YKEK
-244 IVYARGSFNSTVLE
+244 IVYARGSFNATVLE

-270 GVNLTD
+270 GVNLADST
-276 GSKEI
+276 KEI
-281 RVKERNTYYRAV
+281 RVKERNTYTRAV
-293 LNDGEKDIEYDT
+293 LNDGEKDIEHT
-305 SEYNTNSPKLVP
+305 TNGYNTNSPKLVP

-337 HSATPYSAFP
+337 HSVTPYSAFP

-355 NFFRTNESDP
+355 NYFRNNESDP
-365 LMADGTNGL
+365 KMADGTNGL
-374 NKHWREEYRHENDP
+374 NKHWREDYVHENDP
-388 NTVYTTSND
+388 NIDYTTAND

-513 ETARTLV
+513 ETARTLA
-520 EPGSKIGTAYQ
+520 EQGSKIGTAYQ

-595 GVDSLQDSRQT
+595 GVDSLQDSTQT

-635 LIVETPYK
+635 LIAETPYK
-643 GEDQGNLK
+643 GENQGNLK

-682 LVDANGQATTAVVK
+682 LVDENGQATSAIVK
-696 ETGSTIGE
+696 AAGSEIGE

-711 SGYLYDA
+711 EGYLYDA

-730 GRENNASGVVTAAD
+730 GRENNASGVVTAAE
-744 QTVTFEYAPVKGN
+744 QTVTFEYEPVKGN
-757 VVVNYEDEAGNPI
+757 VVVNYEDEEGNPI

-786 EGNPYDTTT
+786 EGNPYNTTT

-813 VKETPKDGSGP
+813 VKETPKDGSAP

-892 KYEFVKHEED
+892 KYEFVKHEEN

-921 RLVEEK
+921 RLVE
-927 PEVKGGE
+927 EVKGGE

-972 TQPKECYLYDAQGN
+972 TQPKE
-986 AYKAIGDNDGRE
+986 
-998 DNAQGKVTDKAQT
+998 
-1011 VTFEYTP
+1011 
-1018 VKGNVVVNYEDE
+1018 
-1030 DGNPIP
+1030 
-1036 GVDAKDVVRDGNVTK
+1036 
-1051 DGNPYDTTT
+1051 
-1060 ETYRPQ
+1060 
-1066 TVTATDGTVYE
+1066 
-1077 LVKETPKDGSA
+1077 
-1088 PAEGTV
+1088 
-1094 QEGTQTVTY
+1094 
-1103 VYRKVVDPTP
+1103 
-1113 EIKGGEVKERH
+1113 
-1124 VIQGTETELVDENG
+1124 
-1138 QATSAIVKAAGS
+1138 
-1150 EIGEAYNT
+1150 
-1158 QPKEGYLYDAQGNAY
+1158 GYLYDAQGNAY

-1179 DGREDNA
+1179 DGRED
-1186 QGKVTDKAQTVTF
+1186 
-1199 EYTPVKGNV
+1199 
-1208 VVNYEDE
+1208 
-1215 DGNPIPGVDAKDVVR
+1215 
-1230 DGNVT
+1230 
-1235 KDGNPYDTTT
+1235 
-1245 ETYRP
+1245 
-1250 QTVTATD
+1250 
-1257 GTVYELV
+1257 
-1264 KETPKDGS
+1264 
-1272 APAEGT
+1272 
-1278 VQEGIQE
+1278 
-1285 VTYVY
+1285 
-1290 KKVPAHKVT
+1290 
-1299 VTYVDTEGK
+1299 
-1308 EIKTPVVDEA
+1308 
-1318 SLQEGKAYDTA
+1318 
-1329 VDNKPQTIEFEG
+1329 
-1341 KKYEFVKHEEDSA
+1341 
-1354 SETGTMADKDLTV
+1354 
-1367 TYVYRLVEEKPEVK
+1367 
-1381 GGEVKE
+1381 
-1387 RHVIQ
+1387 
-1392 GTETELVDENGQATS
+1392 
-1407 AVVKAAGSEIGE
+1407 
-1419 AYSTQPKDSYL
+1419 
-1430 YDAQGNAYKA
+1430 
-1440 IGDND
+1440 
-1445 GRENNA
+1445 NA

-1510 QFRPQTVVA
+1510 QFRPQAVVA

-1555 KVVAPTPEVKGGE
+1555 KVVNPPIEVKGGQVVE
-1568 VKERH
+1568 HH

-1588 ATTAVVKETGSTI
+1588 ATSAVVKIAGSEI
-1601 GEAYNTQP
+1601 GEAYSTQP
-1609 KAGYLYDAQ
+1609 KSGYLYDAQ

-1688 YDTTTQQFRPQTVVA
+1688 YDTTTQQFRPQAVVA

-1721 SATGSLVEGTQEV
+1721 SATGNLVEGTQEV

-1775 AVVKETGSTIG
+1775 AIVKETGSTIG
-1786 EAYNTQPKAGYL
+1786 EAYNTQPKSGYL

-1838 GNVFVEYVDEA
+1838 GNVVVEYVDEA

-1855 VPAKDVISGNVT
+1855 VPAKDVISGNVR

-1878 QFRPEIIISSNGT
+1878 QFRPEIIISSDGT

-1923 KVVTHT
+1923 KVAIHT

-1999 VTYVYKLKQKGTTV
+1999 VTYVYKLKQKETTV
-2013 KSSKSAPVSKNQL
+2013 NSSNSAPASKKQL

>member
-20 RNQTERQLKFGL
+20 RNQIDRQLKFGL

-40 AASFIMGSVLL
+40 AASFIIGSVLL

-60 ANNQNAVVFAAE
+60 VNNQNAVVFAAE
-72 SADTTSGT
+72 SSSTTSGT

-93 KEWTLVDRISLND
+93 KKWTLVDRISLND

-111 LINRDNSTE
+111 LINGDNTTE

-129 GDDNNKVNATVT
+129 GDDNNKVDATVT

-176 PSKMPALGILTQPA
+176 PSEMPALGILTQPA

-236 TDYLYHGN
+236 TDYFYHGN

-293 LNDGEKDIEYDT
+293 LNDGKKDIEYDT

-374 NKHWREEYRHENDP
+374 NKHWREEYRHANDP
-388 NTVYTTSND
+388 NTVYMTSND

-513 ETARTLV
+513 ETARTLA

-595 GVDSLQDSRQT
+595 GVDSLQDSTQT

-635 LIVETPYK
+635 LIAETPYK

-682 LVDANGQATTAVVK
+682 LVDEKGQATSAIVK
-696 ETGSTIGE
+696 AAGSEIGE

-711 SGYLYDA
+711 EGYLYDA

-730 GRENNASGVVTAAD
+730 GRENNASGVVTAAE
-744 QTVTFEYAPVKGN
+744 QTVTFEYKPVKGN
-757 VVVNYEDEAGNPI
+757 VVVNYEDEDGNPI

-813 VKETPKDGSGP
+813 VKETPKDGSAP

-892 KYEFVKHEED
+892 KYEFVKHEKN

-934 VKERHVIQGTETELV
+934 VI
-949 DENGQAT
+949 
-956 SAVVKAA
+956 
-963 GSEIGEAYN
+963 
-972 TQPKECYLYDAQGN
+972 
-986 AYKAIGDNDGRE
+986 
-998 DNAQGKVTDKAQT
+998 
-1011 VTFEYTP
+1011 
-1018 VKGNVVVNYEDE
+1018 
-1030 DGNPIP
+1030 
-1036 GVDAKDVVRDGNVTK
+1036 
-1051 DGNPYDTTT
+1051 
-1060 ETYRPQ
+1060 
-1066 TVTATDGTVYE
+1066 
-1077 LVKETPKDGSA
+1077 
-1088 PAEGTV
+1088 
-1094 QEGTQTVTY
+1094 
-1103 VYRKVVDPTP
+1103 
-1113 EIKGGEVKERH
+1113 ERH

-1158 QPKEGYLYDAQGNAY
+1158 QPKEGYLYDAQGN
-1173 KAIGDN
+1173 
-1179 DGREDNA
+1179 
-1186 QGKVTDKAQTVTF
+1186 V
-1199 EYTPVKGNV
+1199 
-1208 VVNYEDE
+1208 
-1215 DGNPIPGVDAKDVVR
+1215 
-1230 DGNVT
+1230 
-1235 KDGNPYDTTT
+1235 
-1245 ETYRP
+1245 
-1250 QTVTATD
+1250 
-1257 GTVYELV
+1257 
-1264 KETPKDGS
+1264 
-1272 APAEGT
+1272 
-1278 VQEGIQE
+1278 
-1285 VTYVY
+1285 
-1290 KKVPAHKVT
+1290 
-1299 VTYVDTEGK
+1299 
-1308 EIKTPVVDEA
+1308 
-1318 SLQEGKAYDTA
+1318 
-1329 VDNKPQTIEFEG
+1329 
-1341 KKYEFVKHEEDSA
+1341 
-1354 SETGTMADKDLTV
+1354 
-1367 TYVYRLVEEKPEVK
+1367 
-1381 GGEVKE
+1381 
-1387 RHVIQ
+1387 
-1392 GTETELVDENGQATS
+1392 
-1407 AVVKAAGSEIGE
+1407 
-1419 AYSTQPKDSYL
+1419 
-1430 YDAQGNAYKA
+1430 YKA

-1451 QGKVTDKAQTVTFE
+1451 QGKVTDKA
-1465 YAPVKGNVVV
+1465 
-1475 HYVDENGNTIPG
+1475 
-1487 VNSQDVKEG
+1487 
-1496 NVTKSGTPYDTTTQ
+1496 
-1510 QFRPQTVVA
+1510 
-1519 TDGTKYELVSTTP
+1519 
-1532 KAGSA
+1532 
-1537 SATGSL
+1537 
-1543 VEGTQEVTYVYR
+1543 
-1555 KVVAPTPEVKGGE
+1555 
-1568 VKERH
+1568 
-1573 VIQGT
+1573 
-1578 ETELVDANGQ
+1578 
-1588 ATTAVVKETGSTI
+1588 
-1601 GEAYNTQP
+1601 
-1609 KAGYLYDAQ
+1609 
-1618 GNAYKAIG
+1618 
-1626 DNDGREN
+1626 
-1633 NAQGKVTEL
+1633 
-1642 NQTVT
+1642 QTVT

-1721 SATGSLVEGTQEV
+1721 SATGNLVEGTQEV

>member
-1 MIKIGHLK
+1 M
-9 ISILNMGDEEV
+9 
-20 RNQTERQLKFGL
+20 RNQIDRQLKFGL

-40 AASFIMGSVLL
+40 AASFIIGSVLL

-72 SADTTSGT
+72 SSSTTSGT

-93 KEWTLVDRISLND
+93 KKWTLVDRISLND

-111 LINRDNSTE
+111 LINGDNTTE

-129 GDDNNKVNATVT
+129 GDDNNKVDATVT
-141 MTPLKDAYEGISVL
+141 MTPLKDDYEGISVL
-155 QEGKNQASY
+155 QEGKNQAIY

-176 PSKMPALGILTQPA
+176 PSEMPALGILTQPA

-199 SKFNFNGDFPV
+199 SKFNFNGDFPI

-236 TDYLYHGN
+236 TDYLYYGN

-355 NFFRTNESDP
+355 NFFRNSESDP

-388 NTVYTTSND
+388 KKEFITSND

-437 SYDTTDNKHKEIQGK
+437 SYDTTDKKHQEIQDK

-513 ETARTLV
+513 ETARTLA

-545 MYKPTDDKDGRED
+545 MYKPTDDKDGRE
-558 NATGSVKVEEQTVT
+558 
-572 FEYEPIQGDL
+572 
-582 VVHYV
+582 
-587 DEEGHPIP
+587 
-595 GVDSLQDSRQT
+595 
-606 LNKKGN
+606 
-612 PYNTNTDH
+612 
-620 YRPKTVTASDGTVYE
+620 
-635 LIVETPYK
+635 
-643 GEDQGNLK
+643 
-651 EGTTEVTYQYR
+651 
-662 KVIKGGEVKERH
+662 
-674 VIQGTETE
+674 
-682 LVDANGQATTAVVK
+682 
-696 ETGSTIGE
+696 
-704 AYNTQPK
+704 
-711 SGYLYDA
+711 
-718 QGNAYKAIGDND
+718 
-730 GRENNASGVVTAAD
+730 NNASGVVTAAE
-744 QTVTFEYAPVKGN
+744 QTVTFEYKPVKGN
-757 VVVNYEDEAGNPI
+757 VVVNYEDEEGNPI

-786 EGNPYDTTT
+786 EGNPYNTTT

-813 VKETPKDGSGP
+813 VKETPKDGSAL

-892 KYEFVKHEED
+892 KYEFVKHEEN

-927 PEVKGGE
+927 
-934 VKERHVIQGTETELV
+934 
-949 DENGQAT
+949 
-956 SAVVKAA
+956 
-963 GSEIGEAYN
+963 
-972 TQPKECYLYDAQGN
+972 
-986 AYKAIGDNDGRE
+986 
-998 DNAQGKVTDKAQT
+998 
-1011 VTFEYTP
+1011 
-1018 VKGNVVVNYEDE
+1018 
-1030 DGNPIP
+1030 
-1036 GVDAKDVVRDGNVTK
+1036 
-1051 DGNPYDTTT
+1051 
-1060 ETYRPQ
+1060 
-1066 TVTATDGTVYE
+1066 
-1077 LVKETPKDGSA
+1077 
-1088 PAEGTV
+1088 
-1094 QEGTQTVTY
+1094 
-1103 VYRKVVDPTP
+1103 P

-1173 KAIGDN
+1173 KAID
-1179 DGREDNA
+1179 
-1186 QGKVTDKAQTVTF
+1186 
-1199 EYTPVKGNV
+1199 
-1208 VVNYEDE
+1208 
-1215 DGNPIPGVDAKDVVR
+1215 
-1230 DGNVT
+1230 
-1235 KDGNPYDTTT
+1235 
-1245 ETYRP
+1245 
-1250 QTVTATD
+1250 
-1257 GTVYELV
+1257 
-1264 KETPKDGS
+1264 
-1272 APAEGT
+1272 
-1278 VQEGIQE
+1278 
-1285 VTYVY
+1285 
-1290 KKVPAHKVT
+1290 
-1299 VTYVDTEGK
+1299 
-1308 EIKTPVVDEA
+1308 
-1318 SLQEGKAYDTA
+1318 
-1329 VDNKPQTIEFEG
+1329 
-1341 KKYEFVKHEEDSA
+1341 
-1354 SETGTMADKDLTV
+1354 
-1367 TYVYRLVEEKPEVK
+1367 
-1381 GGEVKE
+1381 
-1387 RHVIQ
+1387 
-1392 GTETELVDENGQATS
+1392 
-1407 AVVKAAGSEIGE
+1407 
-1419 AYSTQPKDSYL
+1419 
-1430 YDAQGNAYKA
+1430 
-1440 IGDND
+1440 DND

-1451 QGKVTDKAQTVTFE
+1451 SGVVAAAEQTVTFE
-1465 YAPVKGNVVV
+1465 YKPVKGNVVV

-1537 SATGSL
+1537 SATGNL

-1555 KVVAPTPEVKGGE
+1555 KVVEQNPEVKGGQ
-1568 VKERH
+1568 VVERH

-1588 ATTAVVKETGSTI
+1588 ATTAVVKEAGSTI
-1601 GEAYNTQP
+1601 GEAYSTQP
-1609 KAGYLYDAQ
+1609 KSGYLYDAQ

-1647 FEYTPVKGNVVVHY
+1647 FEY
-1661 VDENGNT
+1661 
-1668 IPGVNSQDVK
+1668 
-1678 EGNVTKSGTP
+1678 
-1688 YDTTTQQFRPQTVVA
+1688 
-1703 TDGTKY
+1703 
-1709 ELVSTTPKAGSA
+1709 
-1721 SATGSLVEGTQEV
+1721 
-1734 TYVYRKVVAPTP
+1734 
-1746 EVKGGEVKERHVIQG
+1746 
-1761 TETELVDANGQATT
+1761 
-1775 AVVKETGSTIG
+1775 
-1786 EAYNTQPKAGYL
+1786 
-1798 YDAQGNA
+1798 
-1805 YKAIGDN
+1805 
-1812 DGRENNAQGKVTQ
+1812 
-1825 DEQTVTF
+1825 
-1832 EYAPVK
+1832 APVK
-1838 GNVFVEYVDEA
+1838 GNVIVDYVDEA
-1849 GNPIPG
+1849 GKPIPG
-1855 VPAKDVISGNVT
+1855 VPAKDVVSGNVT
-1867 KDGNP
+1867 KEGNP

-1878 QFRPEIIISSNGT
+1878 QFRPQIIISSDGT

-1896 STTPKAGSASA
+1896 STTPKDGSAFA

-1923 KVVTHT
+1923 KVATHT

-1980 RVAENSA
+1980 KITEDSA

-1999 VTYVYKLKQKGTTV
+1999 VTYVYKLKQKATTV
-2013 KSSKSAPVSKNQL
+2013 KSSKSAPASKNQL
-2026 PKAGSNQTNP
+2026 PKTGSNQTNP

-2048 LAIVAKFKK
+2048 LAIVSKFKK

>member
-1 MIKIGHLK
+1 
-9 ISILNMGDEEV
+9 MGDEEV

-40 AASFIMGSVLL
+40 AASFIIGSVLL
-51 GAMIATPVI
+51 GTMIATPVI

-111 LINRDNSTE
+111 LINRDNTTE

-141 MTPLKDAYEGISVL
+141 ITPLKDAYEGISVL

-176 PSKMPALGILTQPA
+176 PSKMSALGILTQPA

-323 QVLGDVKEI
+323 QVLGDVQEI

-355 NFFRTNESDP
+355 NYFRTNESDP

-513 ETARTLV
+513 ETARTLA

-595 GVDSLQDSRQT
+595 GVDSLQDSTQT

-635 LIVETPYK
+635 LIAETPYK

-682 LVDANGQATTAVVK
+682 LVDEKGQATSAIVK
-696 ETGSTIGE
+696 AAGSEIGE
-704 AYNTQPK
+704 AYSTQPK
-711 SGYLYDA
+711 DSYLYDA

-730 GRENNASGVVTAAD
+730 GREDNAQGKVTDKA

-757 VVVNYEDEAGNPI
+757 VVVTYEDEEGNPI

-813 VKETPKDGSGP
+813 VKETPKDGSAPAEGTVKEGTQTVTYVYRKVVNPTPEIKGGEVKERHVIQGTETELVDENGQATSAVVKAAGSEIGEAYSTQPKEVYLYDAQGNAYKAIGDNDGRENNASGVVTAAEQTVTFEYAPVKGNVVVNYEDEDGNPIPGVDAKDVVRDGNVTKEGNPYDTTTETYRPQTVTATDGTVYELVKETPKDGSAP

-956 SAVVKAA
+956 SA
-963 GSEIGEAYN
+963 
-972 TQPKECYLYDAQGN
+972 
-986 AYKAIGDNDGRE
+986 
-998 DNAQGKVTDKAQT
+998 
-1011 VTFEYTP
+1011 
-1018 VKGNVVVNYEDE
+1018 
-1030 DGNPIP
+1030 
-1036 GVDAKDVVRDGNVTK
+1036 
-1051 DGNPYDTTT
+1051 
-1060 ETYRPQ
+1060 
-1066 TVTATDGTVYE
+1066 
-1077 LVKETPKDGSA
+1077 
-1088 PAEGTV
+1088 
-1094 QEGTQTVTY
+1094 
-1103 VYRKVVDPTP
+1103 
-1113 EIKGGEVKERH
+1113 
-1124 VIQGTETELVDENG
+1124 
-1138 QATSAIVKAAGS
+1138 IVKAAGS

-1199 EYTPVKGNV
+1199 EYAPVKGNV
-1208 VVNYEDE
+1208 VVHYVDE
-1215 DGNPIPGVDAKDVVR
+1215 NGNTIPGVNSQDVKE
-1230 DGNVT
+1230 GNVT
-1235 KDGNPYDTTT
+1235 KTGTPYDTTT
-1245 ETYRP
+1245 QQFRP
-1250 QTVTATD
+1250 QTVVATD
-1257 GTVYELV
+1257 GTKYELIST
-1264 KETPKDGS
+1264 TPKAGS
-1272 APAEGT
+1272 TSATGNLVEGT
-1278 VQEGIQE
+1278 QE

-1290 KKVPAHKVT
+1290 RKVVNPP
-1299 VTYVDTEGK
+1299 
-1308 EIKTPVVDEA
+1308 I
-1318 SLQEGKAYDTA
+1318 
-1329 VDNKPQTIEFEG
+1329 
-1341 KKYEFVKHEEDSA
+1341 
-1354 SETGTMADKDLTV
+1354 
-1367 TYVYRLVEEKPEVK
+1367 EVK
-1381 GGEVKE
+1381 GGQVVE

-1392 GTETELVDENGQATS
+1392 GTETELVDANGQATS
-1407 AVVKAAGSEIGE
+1407 AVVKIAGSEIGE
-1419 AYSTQPKDSYL
+1419 AYSTQPKSGYL

-1451 QGKVTDKAQTVTFE
+1451 QGKVTELNQTVTFE

-1496 NVTKSGTPYDTTTQ
+1496 NVTKTGTPYDTTTQ

-1537 SATGSL
+1537 SATGNL

-1578 ETELVDANGQ
+1578 ETELVDENGQ
-1588 ATTAVVKETGSTI
+1588 VTTAVVKETGSTI

-1626 DNDGREN
+1626 DND
-1633 NAQGKVTEL
+1633 A
-1642 NQTVT
+1642 
-1647 FEYTPVKGNVVVHY
+1647 
-1661 VDENGNT
+1661 
-1668 IPGVNSQDVK
+1668 
-1678 EGNVTKSGTP
+1678 
-1688 YDTTTQQFRPQTVVA
+1688 
-1703 TDGTKY
+1703 
-1709 ELVSTTPKAGSA
+1709 
-1721 SATGSLVEGTQEV
+1721 
-1734 TYVYRKVVAPTP
+1734 
-1746 EVKGGEVKERHVIQG
+1746 
-1761 TETELVDANGQATT
+1761 
-1775 AVVKETGSTIG
+1775 
-1786 EAYNTQPKAGYL
+1786 
-1798 YDAQGNA
+1798 
-1805 YKAIGDN
+1805 
-1812 DGRENNAQGKVTQ
+1812 RENNAQGKVTQ

-1838 GNVFVEYVDEA
+1838 GNVVVEYVDEA

-1855 VPAKDVISGNVT
+1855 VPAKDVISGNVR

-1878 QFRPEIIISSNGT
+1878 QFRPEIIISSDGT

-1923 KVVTHT
+1923 KVAIHT

-2013 KSSKSAPVSKNQL
+2013 NPSNSAPASKNQL

-2036 VVGVMSLAMASL
+2036 VVGVMSLVMASL
-2048 LAIVAKFKK
+2048 LAVVAKFKK

>member
-40 AASFIMGSVLL
+40 AASFIIGSVLL

-93 KEWTLVDRISLND
+93 KVWNLVERIPFNK
-106 NISDL
+106 NINDL
-111 LINRDNSTE
+111 LLDTGYTTN

-129 GDDNNKVNATVT
+129 GDENNEVNATVT
-141 MTPLKDAYEGISVL
+141 ITPLKDAYEGISVL
-155 QEGKNQASY
+155 QDGKNQASY

-176 PSKMPALGILTQPA
+176 PSKMPALGISTQPA

-236 TDYLYHGN
+236 TDYFYHGN
-244 IVYARGSFNSTVLE
+244 IIYARGSFNSTVLE

-293 LNDGEKDIEYDT
+293 LNDGKKDIEYDT

-355 NFFRTNESDP
+355 NYFRTNESDP

-388 NTVYTTSND
+388 NTVHTTSND

-513 ETARTLV
+513 ETARTLA
-520 EPGSKIGTAYQ
+520 EPGSKIGTAYH

-558 NATGSVKVEEQTVT
+558 NDTGSVKVEEQTVT

-595 GVDSLQDSRQT
+595 GVDSLQDSTQT

-635 LIVETPYK
+635 LIAETPYK

-682 LVDANGQATTAVVK
+682 LVDENGQATSAVVK
-696 ETGSTIGE
+696 AAGSEIGE

-711 SGYLYDA
+711 EGYLYDA

-730 GRENNASGVVTAAD
+730 GRENNALGVVTAAD

-757 VVVNYEDEAGNPI
+757 VVVNYEDEDGNPI

-801 TVTATDGTVYEL
+801 TVTATDGIVYEL
-813 VKETPKDGSGP
+813 VKETPKDGSAP

-921 RLVEEK
+921 RLVE
-927 PEVKGGE
+927 
-934 VKERHVIQGTETELV
+934 
-949 DENGQAT
+949 
-956 SAVVKAA
+956 
-963 GSEIGEAYN
+963 
-972 TQPKECYLYDAQGN
+972 
-986 AYKAIGDNDGRE
+986 
-998 DNAQGKVTDKAQT
+998 
-1011 VTFEYTP
+1011 
-1018 VKGNVVVNYEDE
+1018 
-1030 DGNPIP
+1030 
-1036 GVDAKDVVRDGNVTK
+1036 
-1051 DGNPYDTTT
+1051 
-1060 ETYRPQ
+1060 
-1066 TVTATDGTVYE
+1066 
-1077 LVKETPKDGSA
+1077 
-1088 PAEGTV
+1088 
-1094 QEGTQTVTY
+1094 
-1103 VYRKVVDPTP
+1103 
-1113 EIKGGEVKERH
+1113 
-1124 VIQGTETELVDENG
+1124 
-1138 QATSAIVKAAGS
+1138 
-1150 EIGEAYNT
+1150 
-1158 QPKEGYLYDAQGNAY
+1158 
-1173 KAIGDN
+1173 
-1179 DGREDNA
+1179 
-1186 QGKVTDKAQTVTF
+1186 
-1199 EYTPVKGNV
+1199 
-1208 VVNYEDE
+1208 
-1215 DGNPIPGVDAKDVVR
+1215 
-1230 DGNVT
+1230 
-1235 KDGNPYDTTT
+1235 
-1245 ETYRP
+1245 
-1250 QTVTATD
+1250 
-1257 GTVYELV
+1257 
-1264 KETPKDGS
+1264 
-1272 APAEGT
+1272 
-1278 VQEGIQE
+1278 
-1285 VTYVY
+1285 
-1290 KKVPAHKVT
+1290 
-1299 VTYVDTEGK
+1299 
-1308 EIKTPVVDEA
+1308 
-1318 SLQEGKAYDTA
+1318 
-1329 VDNKPQTIEFEG
+1329 
-1341 KKYEFVKHEEDSA
+1341 
-1354 SETGTMADKDLTV
+1354 
-1367 TYVYRLVEEKPEVK
+1367 VK

-1445 GRENNA
+1445 GRE
-1451 QGKVTDKAQTVTFE
+1451 D
-1465 YAPVKGNVVV
+1465 
-1475 HYVDENGNTIPG
+1475 
-1487 VNSQDVKEG
+1487 
-1496 NVTKSGTPYDTTTQ
+1496 
-1510 QFRPQTVVA
+1510 
-1519 TDGTKYELVSTTP
+1519 
-1532 KAGSA
+1532 
-1537 SATGSL
+1537 
-1543 VEGTQEVTYVYR
+1543 
-1555 KVVAPTPEVKGGE
+1555 
-1568 VKERH
+1568 
-1573 VIQGT
+1573 
-1578 ETELVDANGQ
+1578 
-1588 ATTAVVKETGSTI
+1588 
-1601 GEAYNTQP
+1601 
-1609 KAGYLYDAQ
+1609 
-1618 GNAYKAIG
+1618 
-1626 DNDGREN
+1626 

>member
-1 MIKIGHLK
+1 
-9 ISILNMGDEEV
+9 MGDEEV

-40 AASFIMGSVLL
+40 AASFIIGSVLL

-60 ANNQNAVVFAAE
+60 VNNQNAVVFAAE
-72 SADTTSGT
+72 SSSTTSGT

-93 KEWTLVDRISLND
+93 KKWTLVDRISLND

-111 LINRDNSTE
+111 LINGDNTTE

-129 GDDNNKVNATVT
+129 GDDNNKVDATVT

-176 PSKMPALGILTQPA
+176 PSEMPALGILTQPA

-236 TDYLYHGN
+236 TDYFYHGN

-293 LNDGEKDIEYDT
+293 LNDGKKDIEYDT

-374 NKHWREEYRHENDP
+374 NKHWREEYRHANDP
-388 NTVYTTSND
+388 NTVYMTSND

-513 ETARTLV
+513 ETARTLA

-595 GVDSLQDSRQT
+595 GVDSLQDSTQT

-635 LIVETPYK
+635 LIAETPYK

-682 LVDANGQATTAVVK
+682 LVDEKGQATSAVVK
-696 ETGSTIGE
+696 SAGSEIGE
-704 AYNTQPK
+704 AYSTQPK
-711 SGYLYDA
+711 DSYLYDA

-730 GRENNASGVVTAAD
+730 GREDNAQGKVTDKA

-757 VVVNYEDEAGNPI
+757 VVVTYEDEEGNPI

-813 VKETPKDGSGP
+813 VKETPKDGSAP

-892 KYEFVKHEED
+892 KYEFVKHEEN

-921 RLVEEK
+921 RLVE
-927 PEVKGGE
+927 EVKGGE

-956 SAVVKAA
+956 SAV
-963 GSEIGEAYN
+963 
-972 TQPKECYLYDAQGN
+972 
-986 AYKAIGDNDGRE
+986 
-998 DNAQGKVTDKAQT
+998 
-1011 VTFEYTP
+1011 
-1018 VKGNVVVNYEDE
+1018 
-1030 DGNPIP
+1030 
-1036 GVDAKDVVRDGNVTK
+1036 
-1051 DGNPYDTTT
+1051 
-1060 ETYRPQ
+1060 
-1066 TVTATDGTVYE
+1066 
-1077 LVKETPKDGSA
+1077 
-1088 PAEGTV
+1088 
-1094 QEGTQTVTY
+1094 
-1103 VYRKVVDPTP
+1103 
-1113 EIKGGEVKERH
+1113 
-1124 VIQGTETELVDENG
+1124 
-1138 QATSAIVKAAGS
+1138 VKAAGS

-1199 EYTPVKGNV
+1199 EY
-1208 VVNYEDE
+1208 
-1215 DGNPIPGVDAKDVVR
+1215 
-1230 DGNVT
+1230 
-1235 KDGNPYDTTT
+1235 
-1245 ETYRP
+1245 
-1250 QTVTATD
+1250 
-1257 GTVYELV
+1257 
-1264 KETPKDGS
+1264 
-1272 APAEGT
+1272 
-1278 VQEGIQE
+1278 
-1285 VTYVY
+1285 
-1290 KKVPAHKVT
+1290 
-1299 VTYVDTEGK
+1299 
-1308 EIKTPVVDEA
+1308 
-1318 SLQEGKAYDTA
+1318 
-1329 VDNKPQTIEFEG
+1329 
-1341 KKYEFVKHEEDSA
+1341 
-1354 SETGTMADKDLTV
+1354 
-1367 TYVYRLVEEKPEVK
+1367 
-1381 GGEVKE
+1381 
-1387 RHVIQ
+1387 
-1392 GTETELVDENGQATS
+1392 
-1407 AVVKAAGSEIGE
+1407 
-1419 AYSTQPKDSYL
+1419 
-1430 YDAQGNAYKA
+1430 
-1440 IGDND
+1440 
-1445 GRENNA
+1445 
-1451 QGKVTDKAQTVTFE
+1451 
-1465 YAPVKGNVVV
+1465 APVKGNVVV

-1487 VNSQDVKEG
+1487 INSQDVKEG

-1555 KVVAPTPEVKGGE
+1555 KVVNPPIEVKGGQVVE
-1568 VKERH
+1568 HH

-1588 ATTAVVKETGSTI
+1588 ATSAVVKIAGSEI
-1601 GEAYNTQP
+1601 GEAYSTQP
-1609 KAGYLYDAQ
+1609 KSGYLYDAQ

-1688 YDTTTQQFRPQTVVA
+1688 YDTTTQQFRPQAVVA

-1721 SATGSLVEGTQEV
+1721 SATGNLVEGTQEV

-1775 AVVKETGSTIG
+1775 AIVKETGSTIG
-1786 EAYNTQPKAGYL
+1786 EAYNTQPKSGYL

-1838 GNVFVEYVDEA
+1838 GNVVVEYVDEA

-1855 VPAKDVISGNVT
+1855 VPAKDVISGNVR

-1878 QFRPEIIISSNGT
+1878 QFRPEIIISSDGT

-1923 KVVTHT
+1923 KVAIHT

-1999 VTYVYKLKQKGTTV
+1999 VTYVYKLKQKETTV
-2013 KSSKSAPVSKNQL
+2013 NSSNSAPASKKQL

>member
-1 MIKIGHLK
+1 
-9 ISILNMGDEEV
+9 MGDEEV

-40 AASFIMGSVLL
+40 AASFIIGSVLL

-60 ANNQNAVVFAAE
+60 VNNQNAVVFAAE
-72 SADTTSGT
+72 SSSTTSGT

-93 KEWTLVDRISLND
+93 KKWTLVDRISLND

-111 LINRDNSTE
+111 LINGDNTTE

-129 GDDNNKVNATVT
+129 GDDNNKVDATVT

-176 PSKMPALGILTQPA
+176 PSEMPALGILTQPA

-236 TDYLYHGN
+236 TDYFYHGN

-293 LNDGEKDIEYDT
+293 LNDGKKDIEYDT

-355 NFFRTNESDP
+355 KFFRTNESDP

-374 NKHWREEYRHENDP
+374 NKHWREEYRHANDP
-388 NTVYTTSND
+388 NTVYMTSND

-513 ETARTLV
+513 ETARTLA

-595 GVDSLQDSRQT
+595 GVDSLQDSTQT

-635 LIVETPYK
+635 LIAETPYK

-682 LVDANGQATTAVVK
+682 LVDEKGQATSAVVK
-696 ETGSTIGE
+696 SAGSEIGE
-704 AYNTQPK
+704 AYSTQPK
-711 SGYLYDA
+711 DSYLYDA

-730 GRENNASGVVTAAD
+730 GREDNAQGKVTDKA

-757 VVVNYEDEAGNPI
+757 VVVTYEDEEGNPI

-813 VKETPKDGSGP
+813 VKETPKDGSAP

-892 KYEFVKHEED
+892 KYEFVKHEEN

-921 RLVEEK
+921 RLVE
-927 PEVKGGE
+927 EVKGGE

-956 SAVVKAA
+956 SAV
-963 GSEIGEAYN
+963 
-972 TQPKECYLYDAQGN
+972 
-986 AYKAIGDNDGRE
+986 
-998 DNAQGKVTDKAQT
+998 
-1011 VTFEYTP
+1011 
-1018 VKGNVVVNYEDE
+1018 
-1030 DGNPIP
+1030 
-1036 GVDAKDVVRDGNVTK
+1036 
-1051 DGNPYDTTT
+1051 
-1060 ETYRPQ
+1060 
-1066 TVTATDGTVYE
+1066 
-1077 LVKETPKDGSA
+1077 
-1088 PAEGTV
+1088 
-1094 QEGTQTVTY
+1094 
-1103 VYRKVVDPTP
+1103 
-1113 EIKGGEVKERH
+1113 
-1124 VIQGTETELVDENG
+1124 
-1138 QATSAIVKAAGS
+1138 VKAAGS

-1199 EYTPVKGNV
+1199 EY
-1208 VVNYEDE
+1208 
-1215 DGNPIPGVDAKDVVR
+1215 
-1230 DGNVT
+1230 
-1235 KDGNPYDTTT
+1235 
-1245 ETYRP
+1245 
-1250 QTVTATD
+1250 
-1257 GTVYELV
+1257 
-1264 KETPKDGS
+1264 
-1272 APAEGT
+1272 
-1278 VQEGIQE
+1278 
-1285 VTYVY
+1285 
-1290 KKVPAHKVT
+1290 
-1299 VTYVDTEGK
+1299 
-1308 EIKTPVVDEA
+1308 
-1318 SLQEGKAYDTA
+1318 
-1329 VDNKPQTIEFEG
+1329 
-1341 KKYEFVKHEEDSA
+1341 
-1354 SETGTMADKDLTV
+1354 
-1367 TYVYRLVEEKPEVK
+1367 
-1381 GGEVKE
+1381 
-1387 RHVIQ
+1387 
-1392 GTETELVDENGQATS
+1392 
-1407 AVVKAAGSEIGE
+1407 
-1419 AYSTQPKDSYL
+1419 
-1430 YDAQGNAYKA
+1430 
-1440 IGDND
+1440 
-1445 GRENNA
+1445 
-1451 QGKVTDKAQTVTFE
+1451 
-1465 YAPVKGNVVV
+1465 APVKGNVVV

-1487 VNSQDVKEG
+1487 INSQDVKEG

-1555 KVVAPTPEVKGGE
+1555 KVVNPPIEVKGGQVVE
-1568 VKERH
+1568 HH

-1588 ATTAVVKETGSTI
+1588 ATSAVVKIAGSEI
-1601 GEAYNTQP
+1601 GEAYSTQP
-1609 KAGYLYDAQ
+1609 KSGYLYDAQ

-1688 YDTTTQQFRPQTVVA
+1688 YDTTTQQFRPQAVVA

-1721 SATGSLVEGTQEV
+1721 SATGNLVEGTQEV

-1775 AVVKETGSTIG
+1775 AIVKETGSTIG
-1786 EAYNTQPKAGYL
+1786 EAYNTQPKSGYL

-1838 GNVFVEYVDEA
+1838 GNVVVEYVDEA

-1855 VPAKDVISGNVT
+1855 VPAKDVISGNVR

-1878 QFRPEIIISSNGT
+1878 QFRPEIIISSDGT

-1923 KVVTHT
+1923 KVAIHT

-1999 VTYVYKLKQKGTTV
+1999 VTYVYKLKQKETTV
-2013 KSSKSAPVSKNQL
+2013 NSSNSAPASKKQL

>member
-40 AASFIMGSVLL
+40 AASFIIGSVLL

-93 KEWTLVDRISLND
+93 KVWNLVERIPFNK
-106 NISDL
+106 NINDL
-111 LINRDNSTE
+111 LLDKGYTTN

-129 GDDNNKVNATVT
+129 GDENNEVNATVT
-141 MTPLKDAYEGISVL
+141 ITPLKDAYEGISVL

-236 TDYLYHGN
+236 TDYLYHEN
-244 IVYARGSFNSTVLE
+244 FVYARGSFNSTVLE

-355 NFFRTNESDP
+355 NFFRKDKSDP

-388 NTVYTTSND
+388 KKEFITSND
-397 DLFRLS
+397 DLFHFS

-513 ETARTLV
+513 ETARTLA

-572 FEYEPIQGDL
+572 FEYAPVKGNV

-587 DEEGHPIP
+587 DENGNTIP
-595 GVDSLQDSRQT
+595 GVNSQDVKEGNVT
-606 LNKKGN
+606 KEGN
-612 PYNTNTDH
+612 PYDTTTET
-620 YRPKTVTASDGTVYE
+620 YRPQTVTATDGTKYE
-635 LIVETPYK
+635 LVSTTPK
-643 GEDQGNLK
+643 AGSASATGNLV
-651 EGTTEVTYQYR
+651 EGTQEVTYVYKKVPAHKVTVTYVDTEGKEIKAPVVDEASLQEGKAYDTAVDNKPQTIEFEGKKYEFVKHEEDSASETGTMADKDLTVTYVYR
-662 KVIKGGEVKERH
+662 LVEEKPEIKGGEVKERH

-682 LVDANGQATTAVVK
+682 LVDENGQATSAIVK
-696 ETGSTIGE
+696 AAGSEIGE

-711 SGYLYDA
+711 EGYLYDA
-718 QGNAYKAIGDND
+718 QGNAYKAIDDND
-730 GRENNASGVVTAAD
+730 GRENNASGVVTAAE

-757 VVVNYEDEAGNPI
+757 VVVNYEDEEGNPI

-813 VKETPKDGSGP
+813 VKETPKDGSAP

-927 PEVKGGE
+927 PE
-934 VKERHVIQGTETELV
+934 
-949 DENGQAT
+949 
-956 SAVVKAA
+956 
-963 GSEIGEAYN
+963 
-972 TQPKECYLYDAQGN
+972 
-986 AYKAIGDNDGRE
+986 
-998 DNAQGKVTDKAQT
+998 
-1011 VTFEYTP
+1011 
-1018 VKGNVVVNYEDE
+1018 
-1030 DGNPIP
+1030 
-1036 GVDAKDVVRDGNVTK
+1036 
-1051 DGNPYDTTT
+1051 
-1060 ETYRPQ
+1060 
-1066 TVTATDGTVYE
+1066 
-1077 LVKETPKDGSA
+1077 
-1088 PAEGTV
+1088 
-1094 QEGTQTVTY
+1094 
-1103 VYRKVVDPTP
+1103 
-1113 EIKGGEVKERH
+1113 IKGGEVKERH

-1173 KAIGDN
+1173 KAIDDN
-1179 DGREDNA
+1179 DGRENNA
-1186 QGKVTDKAQTVTF
+1186 SGVVTAAEQTVTF
-1199 EYTPVKGNV
+1199 EYAPVKGNV

-1215 DGNPIPGVDAKDVVR
+1215 EGNPIPGVDAKDVVR

-1235 KDGNPYDTTT
+1235 KEGNPYDTTT

-1278 VQEGIQE
+1278 VKEGTQE

-1308 EIKTPVVDEA
+1308 EIKAPVVDEA

-1367 TYVYRLVEEKPEVK
+1367 TYVYRLVEEKPEIK

-1407 AVVKAAGSEIGE
+1407 AIVKAVGSEIGE
-1419 AYSTQPKDSYL
+1419 AYNTQPKEGYL

-1440 IGDND
+1440 IDDND
-1445 GRENNA
+1445 GREDNA

-1465 YAPVKGNVVV
+1465 YTPVKGNVVV

-1537 SATGSL
+1537 SATGNL

-1555 KVVAPTPEVKGGE
+1555 KVVEQNPEVKGGQ
-1568 VKERH
+1568 VVERH

-1588 ATTAVVKETGSTI
+1588 ATTAVVKEAGSTI
-1601 GEAYNTQP
+1601 GEAYSTQP
-1609 KAGYLYDAQ
+1609 KSGYLYDAQ

-1721 SATGSLVEGTQEV
+1721 SATGNLVEGTQEV
-1734 TYVYRKVVAPTP
+1734 TYVYRKVVEQNP
-1746 EVKGGEVKERHVIQG
+1746 EVKGGQVVERHVIQG

-1775 AVVKETGSTIG
+1775 VVVKEAGSTIG
-1786 EAYNTQPKAGYL
+1786 EAYSTQPKSGYL

-1812 DGRENNAQGKVTQ
+1812 DGRENNAQGKVT
-1825 DEQTVTF
+1825 ELNQTVTF

-1838 GNVFVEYVDEA
+1838 GNVIVDYVDEA

-1855 VPAKDVISGNVT
+1855 VPAKDVVSGNVT
-1867 KDGNP
+1867 KEGNP

-1878 QFRPEIIISSNGT
+1878 QFRPQIIISSDGT

-1896 STTPKAGSASA
+1896 STTPKDGSAFA

-1923 KVVTHT
+1923 KVATHT

-1980 RVAENSA
+1980 KITEDSA

>member
-1 MIKIGHLK
+1 MFKIGHLK

-40 AASFIMGSVLL
+40 AASFIIGSVLL

-60 ANNQNAVVFAAE
+60 ANNQNVVVFAAE

-141 MTPLKDAYEGISVL
+141 ITPLKDAYEGISVL
-155 QEGKNQASY
+155 QEGTNQASY

-190 PDEGGNDWS
+190 PNEGGNDWS

-210 AILKISFDKVVTNPV
+210 AILKISFNKVVTNPV

-355 NFFRTNESDP
+355 NYFRTNESDP

-513 ETARTLV
+513 ETARTLA

-635 LIVETPYK
+635 LIAETPYK

-682 LVDANGQATTAVVK
+682 LVDANGQATTSVVK

-730 GRENNASGVVTAAD
+730 GREDNAQGKVTDKA

-757 VVVNYEDEAGNPI
+757 VVVTYEDEKGNPI

-813 VKETPKDGSGP
+813 VK
-824 AEGTVKE
+824 A
-831 GTQEVTYVYKKV
+831 
-843 PAHKVTVT
+843 
-851 YVDTEGKEIKAPVVD
+851 
-866 EASLQEGKAYD
+866 
-877 TAVDNKPQTIEFEGK
+877 
-892 KYEFVKHEED
+892 
-902 SASETGTMADKD
+902 
-914 LTVTYVY
+914 
-921 RLVEEK
+921 
-927 PEVKGGE
+927 
-934 VKERHVIQGTETELV
+934 
-949 DENGQAT
+949 
-956 SAVVKAA
+956 
-963 GSEIGEAYN
+963 
-972 TQPKECYLYDAQGN
+972 
-986 AYKAIGDNDGRE
+986 
-998 DNAQGKVTDKAQT
+998 
-1011 VTFEYTP
+1011 
-1018 VKGNVVVNYEDE
+1018 
-1030 DGNPIP
+1030 
-1036 GVDAKDVVRDGNVTK
+1036 
-1051 DGNPYDTTT
+1051 
-1060 ETYRPQ
+1060 
-1066 TVTATDGTVYE
+1066 
-1077 LVKETPKDGSA
+1077 TPKDGSA

-1113 EIKGGEVKERH
+1113 EI
-1124 VIQGTETELVDENG
+1124 
-1138 QATSAIVKAAGS
+1138 
-1150 EIGEAYNT
+1150 
-1158 QPKEGYLYDAQGNAY
+1158 
-1173 KAIGDN
+1173 
-1179 DGREDNA
+1179 
-1186 QGKVTDKAQTVTF
+1186 
-1199 EYTPVKGNV
+1199 
-1208 VVNYEDE
+1208 
-1215 DGNPIPGVDAKDVVR
+1215 
-1230 DGNVT
+1230 
-1235 KDGNPYDTTT
+1235 
-1245 ETYRP
+1245 
-1250 QTVTATD
+1250 
-1257 GTVYELV
+1257 
-1264 KETPKDGS
+1264 
-1272 APAEGT
+1272 
-1278 VQEGIQE
+1278 
-1285 VTYVY
+1285 
-1290 KKVPAHKVT
+1290 
-1299 VTYVDTEGK
+1299 
-1308 EIKTPVVDEA
+1308 
-1318 SLQEGKAYDTA
+1318 
-1329 VDNKPQTIEFEG
+1329 
-1341 KKYEFVKHEEDSA
+1341 
-1354 SETGTMADKDLTV
+1354 
-1367 TYVYRLVEEKPEVK
+1367 K

-1451 QGKVTDKAQTVTFE
+1451 SGVVTAADQTVTFE

-1487 VNSQDVKEG
+1487 INSQDVKEG
-1496 NVTKSGTPYDTTTQ
+1496 NVTKSGIPYDTTTQ

-1519 TDGTKYELVSTTP
+1519 TDGTKYELVSITP

-1678 EGNVTKSGTP
+1678 EDNVTKSGTP

-1721 SATGSLVEGTQEV
+1721 SATGNLVEGTQEV
-1734 TYVYRKVVAPTP
+1734 TYVYRKVVEQNP
-1746 EVKGGEVKERHVIQG
+1746 EVKGGQVVERHVIQG

-1812 DGRENNAQGKVTQ
+1812 DSRENNAQGKVTQ
-1825 DEQTVTF
+1825 YEQTVTF

>member
-40 AASFIMGSVLL
+40 AASFIIGSVLL

-93 KEWTLVDRISLND
+93 KVWNLVERIPFNK
-106 NISDL
+106 NINDL
-111 LINRDNSTE
+111 LLDKGYTTN

-129 GDDNNKVNATVT
+129 GDENNEVNATVT
-141 MTPLKDAYEGISVL
+141 ITPLKDAYEGISVL

-236 TDYLYHGN
+236 TDYFYHGN

-293 LNDGEKDIEYDT
+293 LNDGKKDIEYDT

-374 NKHWREEYRHENDP
+374 NKHWREEYRHANDP
-388 NTVYTTSND
+388 NTVYMTSND

-513 ETARTLV
+513 ETARTLA

-595 GVDSLQDSRQT
+595 GVDSLQDSTQT

-635 LIVETPYK
+635 LIAETPYK

-682 LVDANGQATTAVVK
+682 LVDEKGQATSAVVK
-696 ETGSTIGE
+696 SAGSEIGE
-704 AYNTQPK
+704 AYSTQPK
-711 SGYLYDA
+711 DSYLYDA

-730 GRENNASGVVTAAD
+730 GREDNAQGKVTDKA

-757 VVVNYEDEAGNPI
+757 VVVTYEDEEGNPI

-813 VKETPKDGSGP
+813 VKETPKDGSAP

-892 KYEFVKHEED
+892 KYEFVKHEEN

-921 RLVEEK
+921 RLVE
-927 PEVKGGE
+927 EVKGGE

-956 SAVVKAA
+956 SAV
-963 GSEIGEAYN
+963 
-972 TQPKECYLYDAQGN
+972 
-986 AYKAIGDNDGRE
+986 
-998 DNAQGKVTDKAQT
+998 
-1011 VTFEYTP
+1011 
-1018 VKGNVVVNYEDE
+1018 
-1030 DGNPIP
+1030 
-1036 GVDAKDVVRDGNVTK
+1036 
-1051 DGNPYDTTT
+1051 
-1060 ETYRPQ
+1060 
-1066 TVTATDGTVYE
+1066 
-1077 LVKETPKDGSA
+1077 
-1088 PAEGTV
+1088 
-1094 QEGTQTVTY
+1094 
-1103 VYRKVVDPTP
+1103 
-1113 EIKGGEVKERH
+1113 
-1124 VIQGTETELVDENG
+1124 
-1138 QATSAIVKAAGS
+1138 VKAAGS

-1199 EYTPVKGNV
+1199 EY
-1208 VVNYEDE
+1208 
-1215 DGNPIPGVDAKDVVR
+1215 
-1230 DGNVT
+1230 
-1235 KDGNPYDTTT
+1235 
-1245 ETYRP
+1245 
-1250 QTVTATD
+1250 
-1257 GTVYELV
+1257 
-1264 KETPKDGS
+1264 
-1272 APAEGT
+1272 
-1278 VQEGIQE
+1278 
-1285 VTYVY
+1285 
-1290 KKVPAHKVT
+1290 
-1299 VTYVDTEGK
+1299 
-1308 EIKTPVVDEA
+1308 
-1318 SLQEGKAYDTA
+1318 
-1329 VDNKPQTIEFEG
+1329 
-1341 KKYEFVKHEEDSA
+1341 
-1354 SETGTMADKDLTV
+1354 
-1367 TYVYRLVEEKPEVK
+1367 
-1381 GGEVKE
+1381 
-1387 RHVIQ
+1387 
-1392 GTETELVDENGQATS
+1392 
-1407 AVVKAAGSEIGE
+1407 
-1419 AYSTQPKDSYL
+1419 
-1430 YDAQGNAYKA
+1430 
-1440 IGDND
+1440 
-1445 GRENNA
+1445 
-1451 QGKVTDKAQTVTFE
+1451 
-1465 YAPVKGNVVV
+1465 APVKGNVVV

-1487 VNSQDVKEG
+1487 INSQDVKEG

-1588 ATTAVVKETGSTI
+1588 ATSAVVKIAGSEI
-1601 GEAYNTQP
+1601 GEAYSTQP
-1609 KAGYLYDAQ
+1609 KSGYLYDVQ

>member
-40 AASFIMGSVLL
+40 AASFIIGSVLL

-93 KEWTLVDRISLND
+93 KVWNLVERIPFNK
-106 NISDL
+106 NINDL
-111 LINRDNSTE
+111 LLDKGYTTN

-129 GDDNNKVNATVT
+129 GDENNEVNATVT
-141 MTPLKDAYEGISVL
+141 ITPLKDAYEGISVL

-225 IDVSGIGGSTS
+225 IDVSGIGGATS
-236 TDYLYHGN
+236 TDYFYHGN

-293 LNDGEKDIEYDT
+293 LNDGKKDIEYDT

-374 NKHWREEYRHENDP
+374 NKHWREEYRHANDP
-388 NTVYTTSND
+388 NTVYMTSND

-513 ETARTLV
+513 ETARTLA

-595 GVDSLQDSRQT
+595 GVDSLQDSTQT

-635 LIVETPYK
+635 LIAETPYK

-682 LVDANGQATTAVVK
+682 LVDEKGQATSAVVK
-696 ETGSTIGE
+696 SAGSEIGE
-704 AYNTQPK
+704 AYSTQPK
-711 SGYLYDA
+711 DSYLYDA

-730 GRENNASGVVTAAD
+730 GREDNAQGKVTDKA

-757 VVVNYEDEAGNPI
+757 VVVTYEDEEGNPI

-813 VKETPKDGSGP
+813 VKETPKDGSAP

-892 KYEFVKHEED
+892 KYEFVKHEEN

-921 RLVEEK
+921 RLVE
-927 PEVKGGE
+927 EVKGGE

-956 SAVVKAA
+956 SAV
-963 GSEIGEAYN
+963 
-972 TQPKECYLYDAQGN
+972 
-986 AYKAIGDNDGRE
+986 
-998 DNAQGKVTDKAQT
+998 
-1011 VTFEYTP
+1011 
-1018 VKGNVVVNYEDE
+1018 
-1030 DGNPIP
+1030 
-1036 GVDAKDVVRDGNVTK
+1036 
-1051 DGNPYDTTT
+1051 
-1060 ETYRPQ
+1060 
-1066 TVTATDGTVYE
+1066 
-1077 LVKETPKDGSA
+1077 
-1088 PAEGTV
+1088 
-1094 QEGTQTVTY
+1094 
-1103 VYRKVVDPTP
+1103 
-1113 EIKGGEVKERH
+1113 
-1124 VIQGTETELVDENG
+1124 
-1138 QATSAIVKAAGS
+1138 VKAAGS

-1199 EYTPVKGNV
+1199 EY
-1208 VVNYEDE
+1208 
-1215 DGNPIPGVDAKDVVR
+1215 
-1230 DGNVT
+1230 
-1235 KDGNPYDTTT
+1235 
-1245 ETYRP
+1245 
-1250 QTVTATD
+1250 
-1257 GTVYELV
+1257 
-1264 KETPKDGS
+1264 
-1272 APAEGT
+1272 
-1278 VQEGIQE
+1278 
-1285 VTYVY
+1285 
-1290 KKVPAHKVT
+1290 
-1299 VTYVDTEGK
+1299 
-1308 EIKTPVVDEA
+1308 
-1318 SLQEGKAYDTA
+1318 
-1329 VDNKPQTIEFEG
+1329 
-1341 KKYEFVKHEEDSA
+1341 
-1354 SETGTMADKDLTV
+1354 
-1367 TYVYRLVEEKPEVK
+1367 
-1381 GGEVKE
+1381 
-1387 RHVIQ
+1387 
-1392 GTETELVDENGQATS
+1392 
-1407 AVVKAAGSEIGE
+1407 
-1419 AYSTQPKDSYL
+1419 
-1430 YDAQGNAYKA
+1430 
-1440 IGDND
+1440 
-1445 GRENNA
+1445 
-1451 QGKVTDKAQTVTFE
+1451 
-1465 YAPVKGNVVV
+1465 APVKGNVVV

-1487 VNSQDVKEG
+1487 INSQDVKEG

-1588 ATTAVVKETGSTI
+1588 ATSAVVKIAGSEI
-1601 GEAYNTQP
+1601 GEAYSTQP
-1609 KAGYLYDAQ
+1609 KSGYLYDAQ

>member
-9 ISILNMGDEEV
+9 TSILNMGDEEV

-40 AASFIMGSVLL
+40 AASFIIGSVLL

-93 KEWTLVDRISLND
+93 KVWNLVERIPFNK
-106 NISDL
+106 NINDL
-111 LINRDNSTE
+111 LLDKGYTTN

-129 GDDNNKVNATVT
+129 GDENNEVNATVT
-141 MTPLKDAYEGISVL
+141 ITPLKDAYEGISVL

-236 TDYLYHGN
+236 TDYFYHGN

-293 LNDGEKDIEYDT
+293 LNDGKKDIEYDT

-374 NKHWREEYRHENDP
+374 NKHWREEYRHANDP
-388 NTVYTTSND
+388 NTVYMTSND

-513 ETARTLV
+513 ETARTLA

-595 GVDSLQDSRQT
+595 GVDSLQDSTQT

-635 LIVETPYK
+635 LIAETPYK

-682 LVDANGQATTAVVK
+682 LVDEKGQATSAIVK
-696 ETGSTIGE
+696 AAGSEIGE

-711 SGYLYDA
+711 EGYLYDA

-730 GRENNASGVVTAAD
+730 GRENNASGVVTAAE
-744 QTVTFEYAPVKGN
+744 QTVTFEYKPVKGN
-757 VVVNYEDEAGNPI
+757 VVVNYEDEDGNPI

-813 VKETPKDGSGP
+813 VKETPKDGSAP

-892 KYEFVKHEED
+892 KYEFVKHEKN

-934 VKERHVIQGTETELV
+934 VI
-949 DENGQAT
+949 
-956 SAVVKAA
+956 
-963 GSEIGEAYN
+963 
-972 TQPKECYLYDAQGN
+972 
-986 AYKAIGDNDGRE
+986 
-998 DNAQGKVTDKAQT
+998 
-1011 VTFEYTP
+1011 
-1018 VKGNVVVNYEDE
+1018 
-1030 DGNPIP
+1030 
-1036 GVDAKDVVRDGNVTK
+1036 
-1051 DGNPYDTTT
+1051 
-1060 ETYRPQ
+1060 
-1066 TVTATDGTVYE
+1066 
-1077 LVKETPKDGSA
+1077 
-1088 PAEGTV
+1088 
-1094 QEGTQTVTY
+1094 
-1103 VYRKVVDPTP
+1103 
-1113 EIKGGEVKERH
+1113 ERH

-1158 QPKEGYLYDAQGNAY
+1158 QPKEGYLYDAQGN
-1173 KAIGDN
+1173 
-1179 DGREDNA
+1179 
-1186 QGKVTDKAQTVTF
+1186 V
-1199 EYTPVKGNV
+1199 
-1208 VVNYEDE
+1208 
-1215 DGNPIPGVDAKDVVR
+1215 
-1230 DGNVT
+1230 
-1235 KDGNPYDTTT
+1235 
-1245 ETYRP
+1245 
-1250 QTVTATD
+1250 
-1257 GTVYELV
+1257 
-1264 KETPKDGS
+1264 
-1272 APAEGT
+1272 
-1278 VQEGIQE
+1278 
-1285 VTYVY
+1285 
-1290 KKVPAHKVT
+1290 
-1299 VTYVDTEGK
+1299 
-1308 EIKTPVVDEA
+1308 
-1318 SLQEGKAYDTA
+1318 
-1329 VDNKPQTIEFEG
+1329 
-1341 KKYEFVKHEEDSA
+1341 
-1354 SETGTMADKDLTV
+1354 
-1367 TYVYRLVEEKPEVK
+1367 
-1381 GGEVKE
+1381 
-1387 RHVIQ
+1387 
-1392 GTETELVDENGQATS
+1392 
-1407 AVVKAAGSEIGE
+1407 
-1419 AYSTQPKDSYL
+1419 
-1430 YDAQGNAYKA
+1430 YKA

-1465 YAPVKGNVVV
+1465 YTPVKGNVVV

-1519 TDGTKYELVSTTP
+1519 TDGTKYELISTTP

-1537 SATGSL
+1537 SATGNL

-1555 KVVAPTPEVKGGE
+1555 KVVNPPIEVKGGQVVE
-1568 VKERH
+1568 HH

-1588 ATTAVVKETGSTI
+1588 ATSAVVKIAGSEI
-1601 GEAYNTQP
+1601 GEAYSTQP
-1609 KAGYLYDAQ
+1609 KSGYLYDAQ

-1688 YDTTTQQFRPQTVVA
+1688 YDTTTQQFRPQAVVA

-1721 SATGSLVEGTQEV
+1721 SATGNLVEGTQEV

-1775 AVVKETGSTIG
+1775 AIVKETGSTIG
-1786 EAYNTQPKAGYL
+1786 EAYNTQPKSGYL

-1838 GNVFVEYVDEA
+1838 GNVVVEYVDEA

-1855 VPAKDVISGNVT
+1855 VPAKDVISGNVR

-1878 QFRPEIIISSNGT
+1878 QFRPEIIISSDGT

-1923 KVVTHT
+1923 KVAIHT

-1999 VTYVYKLKQKGTTV
+1999 VTYVYKLKQKETTV
-2013 KSSKSAPVSKNQL
+2013 NSSNSAPASKKQL

>member
-1 MIKIGHLK
+1 M
-9 ISILNMGDEEV
+9 
-20 RNQTERQLKFGL
+20 
-32 KKKKGGGG
+32 
-40 AASFIMGSVLL
+40 L
-51 GAMIATPVI
+51 GTMIATPVI

-293 LNDGEKDIEYDT
+293 LNDGNKDIEYDT

-355 NFFRTNESDP
+355 NYFRNDESDP

-388 NTVYTTSND
+388 KKEFITSND

-513 ETARTLV
+513 ETARTLA

-558 NATGSVKVEEQTVT
+558 NATGSVKVEEQTVI

-595 GVDSLQDSRQT
+595 GVDSLQDSTQT

-635 LIVETPYK
+635 LIAETPYK

-682 LVDANGQATTAVVK
+682 LVDENGQATSAIVK
-696 ETGSTIGE
+696 AAGSEIGE
-704 AYNTQPK
+704 VYNTQPK
-711 SGYLYDA
+711 EGYLYDA
-718 QGNAYKAIGDND
+718 QGNAYKAID
-730 GRENNASGVVTAAD
+730 
-744 QTVTFEYAPVKGN
+744 
-757 VVVNYEDEAGNPI
+757 
-770 PGVDA
+770 
-775 KDVVRDGNVTK
+775 
-786 EGNPYDTTT
+786 
-795 ETYRPQ
+795 
-801 TVTATDGTVYEL
+801 
-813 VKETPKDGSGP
+813 
-824 AEGTVKE
+824 
-831 GTQEVTYVYKKV
+831 
-843 PAHKVTVT
+843 
-851 YVDTEGKEIKAPVVD
+851 
-866 EASLQEGKAYD
+866 
-877 TAVDNKPQTIEFEGK
+877 
-892 KYEFVKHEED
+892 
-902 SASETGTMADKD
+902 
-914 LTVTYVY
+914 
-921 RLVEEK
+921 
-927 PEVKGGE
+927 
-934 VKERHVIQGTETELV
+934 
-949 DENGQAT
+949 
-956 SAVVKAA
+956 
-963 GSEIGEAYN
+963 
-972 TQPKECYLYDAQGN
+972 
-986 AYKAIGDNDGRE
+986 DNDGRE

-1011 VTFEYTP
+1011 VTFEYAP
-1018 VKGNVVVNYEDE
+1018 VKGNVVVTYEDE
-1030 DGNPIP
+1030 EGNPIP

-1051 DGNPYDTTT
+1051 EGNPYDTTT

-1138 QATSAIVKAAGS
+1138 RATSAVVKAAGSEIGEAYSTQPKEGYLYDAQGNAYKAIGDNDGRENNASGVVTAAEQTVTFEYEPVKGNVVVNYEDEEGNPIPGVDAKDVVRDGNVTKEGNPYDTTTETYRPQTVTATDGTVYELVKETPKDGSALAGGTVKEVTQEVTYVYKKVPAHKVTVTYVDTEGKEIKAPVVDEASLQEGKAYDTAVDNKPQTIEFEGKKYEFVKHEENSASETGTMADKDLNVTYVYRLVEEKPEIKGGEVKERHVIQGTETELVDENGQATSAIVKAADS

-1179 DGREDNA
+1179 DGRENNA
-1186 QGKVTDKAQTVTF
+1186 SGVVTAAEQTVTF
-1199 EYTPVKGNV
+1199 EYAPVKGNV

-1215 DGNPIPGVDAKDVVR
+1215 EGNPIPGVDAKDVVR

-1235 KDGNPYDTTT
+1235 KEGNPYDTTT

-1278 VQEGIQE
+1278 VKEGTQE

-1308 EIKTPVVDEA
+1308 EIKAPVVDEA

-1341 KKYEFVKHEEDSA
+1341 KKYEFVKHE
-1354 SETGTMADKDLTV
+1354 
-1367 TYVYRLVEEKPEVK
+1367 
-1381 GGEVKE
+1381 
-1387 RHVIQ
+1387 
-1392 GTETELVDENGQATS
+1392 
-1407 AVVKAAGSEIGE
+1407 
-1419 AYSTQPKDSYL
+1419 
-1430 YDAQGNAYKA
+1430 
-1440 IGDND
+1440 
-1445 GRENNA
+1445 
-1451 QGKVTDKAQTVTFE
+1451 
-1465 YAPVKGNVVV
+1465 
-1475 HYVDENGNTIPG
+1475 
-1487 VNSQDVKEG
+1487 
-1496 NVTKSGTPYDTTTQ
+1496 
-1510 QFRPQTVVA
+1510 
-1519 TDGTKYELVSTTP
+1519 
-1532 KAGSA
+1532 
-1537 SATGSL
+1537 
-1543 VEGTQEVTYVYR
+1543 
-1555 KVVAPTPEVKGGE
+1555 
-1568 VKERH
+1568 
-1573 VIQGT
+1573 
-1578 ETELVDANGQ
+1578 
-1588 ATTAVVKETGSTI
+1588 
-1601 GEAYNTQP
+1601 
-1609 KAGYLYDAQ
+1609 
-1618 GNAYKAIG
+1618 
-1626 DNDGREN
+1626 
-1633 NAQGKVTEL
+1633 
-1642 NQTVT
+1642 
-1647 FEYTPVKGNVVVHY
+1647 
-1661 VDENGNT
+1661 
-1668 IPGVNSQDVK
+1668 
-1678 EGNVTKSGTP
+1678 
-1688 YDTTTQQFRPQTVVA
+1688 
-1703 TDGTKY
+1703 
-1709 ELVSTTPKAGSA
+1709 
-1721 SATGSLVEGTQEV
+1721 
-1734 TYVYRKVVAPTP
+1734 
-1746 EVKGGEVKERHVIQG
+1746 
-1761 TETELVDANGQATT
+1761 
-1775 AVVKETGSTIG
+1775 
-1786 EAYNTQPKAGYL
+1786 
-1798 YDAQGNA
+1798 
-1805 YKAIGDN
+1805 
-1812 DGRENNAQGKVTQ
+1812 
-1825 DEQTVTF
+1825 
-1832 EYAPVK
+1832 
-1838 GNVFVEYVDEA
+1838 
-1849 GNPIPG
+1849 
-1855 VPAKDVISGNVT
+1855 
-1867 KDGNP
+1867 
-1872 YDTRTA
+1872 
-1878 QFRPEIIISSNGT
+1878 
-1891 RYELV
+1891 
-1896 STTPKAGSASA
+1896 
-1907 KGNIKE
+1907 
-1913 GTQTVTYVYR
+1913 
-1923 KVVTHT
+1923 
-1929 VTINYVDTDGNT
+1929 
-1941 IKQSVVDETALVN
+1941 
-1954 GEAYDTTDEGDK
+1954 
-1966 PKEIKVN
+1966 
-1973 GKVYELV
+1973 
-1980 RVAENSA
+1980 
-1987 PEKGKMGDKDLS
+1987 
-1999 VTYVYKLKQKGTTV
+1999 
-2013 KSSKSAPVSKNQL
+2013 
-2026 PKAGSNQTNP
+2026 
-2036 VVGVMSLAMASL
+2036 
-2048 LAIVAKFKK
+2048 
-2057 EETK
+2057 

>member
-1 MIKIGHLK
+1 M
-9 ISILNMGDEEV
+9 

-40 AASFIMGSVLL
+40 AASFIIGSVLL

-93 KEWTLVDRISLND
+93 KVWNLVERIPFNK
-106 NISDL
+106 NINDL
-111 LINRDNSTE
+111 LLDKGYTTN

-129 GDDNNKVNATVT
+129 GDENNEVNATVT
-141 MTPLKDAYEGISVL
+141 ITPLKDAYEGISVL

-236 TDYLYHGN
+236 TDYFYHGN

-293 LNDGEKDIEYDT
+293 LNDGKKDIEYDT

-374 NKHWREEYRHENDP
+374 NKHWREEYRHANDP
-388 NTVYTTSND
+388 NTVYMTSND

-513 ETARTLV
+513 ETARTLA

-595 GVDSLQDSRQT
+595 GVDSLQDSTQT

-635 LIVETPYK
+635 LIAETPYK

-682 LVDANGQATTAVVK
+682 LVDEKGQATSAVVK
-696 ETGSTIGE
+696 SAGSEIGE
-704 AYNTQPK
+704 AYSTQPK
-711 SGYLYDA
+711 DSYLYDA

-730 GRENNASGVVTAAD
+730 GREDNAQGKVTDKA

-757 VVVNYEDEAGNPI
+757 VVVTYEDEEGNPI

-813 VKETPKDGSGP
+813 VKETPKDGSAP

-892 KYEFVKHEED
+892 KYEFVKHEEN

-921 RLVEEK
+921 RLVE
-927 PEVKGGE
+927 EVKGGE

-972 TQPKECYLYDAQGN
+972 TQPKEG
-986 AYKAIGDNDGRE
+986 
-998 DNAQGKVTDKAQT
+998 
-1011 VTFEYTP
+1011 
-1018 VKGNVVVNYEDE
+1018 
-1030 DGNPIP
+1030 
-1036 GVDAKDVVRDGNVTK
+1036 
-1051 DGNPYDTTT
+1051 
-1060 ETYRPQ
+1060 
-1066 TVTATDGTVYE
+1066 
-1077 LVKETPKDGSA
+1077 
-1088 PAEGTV
+1088 
-1094 QEGTQTVTY
+1094 
-1103 VYRKVVDPTP
+1103 
-1113 EIKGGEVKERH
+1113 
-1124 VIQGTETELVDENG
+1124 
-1138 QATSAIVKAAGS
+1138 
-1150 EIGEAYNT
+1150 
-1158 QPKEGYLYDAQGNAY
+1158 
-1173 KAIGDN
+1173 
-1179 DGREDNA
+1179 
-1186 QGKVTDKAQTVTF
+1186 
-1199 EYTPVKGNV
+1199 
-1208 VVNYEDE
+1208 
-1215 DGNPIPGVDAKDVVR
+1215 
-1230 DGNVT
+1230 
-1235 KDGNPYDTTT
+1235 
-1245 ETYRP
+1245 
-1250 QTVTATD
+1250 
-1257 GTVYELV
+1257 
-1264 KETPKDGS
+1264 
-1272 APAEGT
+1272 
-1278 VQEGIQE
+1278 
-1285 VTYVY
+1285 
-1290 KKVPAHKVT
+1290 
-1299 VTYVDTEGK
+1299 
-1308 EIKTPVVDEA
+1308 
-1318 SLQEGKAYDTA
+1318 
-1329 VDNKPQTIEFEG
+1329 
-1341 KKYEFVKHEEDSA
+1341 
-1354 SETGTMADKDLTV
+1354 
-1367 TYVYRLVEEKPEVK
+1367 
-1381 GGEVKE
+1381 
-1387 RHVIQ
+1387 
-1392 GTETELVDENGQATS
+1392 
-1407 AVVKAAGSEIGE
+1407 
-1419 AYSTQPKDSYL
+1419 YL

-1487 VNSQDVKEG
+1487 INSQDVKEG

-1588 ATTAVVKETGSTI
+1588 ATSAVVKIAGSEI
-1601 GEAYNTQP
+1601 GEAYSTQP
-1609 KAGYLYDAQ
+1609 KSGYLYDAQ

>member
-1 MIKIGHLK
+1 
-9 ISILNMGDEEV
+9 MGDEEV

-40 AASFIMGSVLL
+40 AASFIIGSVLL
-51 GAMIATPVI
+51 GTMIATPVI

-111 LINRDNSTE
+111 LINRDNTTE

-141 MTPLKDAYEGISVL
+141 ITPLKDAYEGISVL

-176 PSKMPALGILTQPA
+176 PSKMSALGILTQPA

-323 QVLGDVKEI
+323 QVLGDVQEI

-355 NFFRTNESDP
+355 NYFRTNESDP

-513 ETARTLV
+513 ETARTLA

-595 GVDSLQDSRQT
+595 GVDSLQDSTQT

-635 LIVETPYK
+635 LIAETPYK

-682 LVDANGQATTAVVK
+682 LVDEKGQATSAIVK
-696 ETGSTIGE
+696 AAGSEIGE
-704 AYNTQPK
+704 AYSTQPK
-711 SGYLYDA
+711 DSYLYDA

-730 GRENNASGVVTAAD
+730 GREDNAQGKVTDKA

-757 VVVNYEDEAGNPI
+757 VVVTYEDEEGNPI

-813 VKETPKDGSGP
+813 VKETPKDGSAPAEGTVKEGTQTVTYVYRKVVNPTPEIKGGEVKERHVIQGTETELVDENGQATSAVVKAAGSEIGEAYSTQPKEVYLYDAQGNAYKAIGDNDGRENNASGVVTAAEQTVTFEYAPVKGNVVVNYEDEDGNPIPGVDAKDVVRDGNVTKEGNPYDTTTETYRPQTATATDGTVYELVKETPKDGSAP

-956 SAVVKAA
+956 SA
-963 GSEIGEAYN
+963 
-972 TQPKECYLYDAQGN
+972 
-986 AYKAIGDNDGRE
+986 
-998 DNAQGKVTDKAQT
+998 
-1011 VTFEYTP
+1011 
-1018 VKGNVVVNYEDE
+1018 
-1030 DGNPIP
+1030 
-1036 GVDAKDVVRDGNVTK
+1036 
-1051 DGNPYDTTT
+1051 
-1060 ETYRPQ
+1060 
-1066 TVTATDGTVYE
+1066 
-1077 LVKETPKDGSA
+1077 
-1088 PAEGTV
+1088 
-1094 QEGTQTVTY
+1094 
-1103 VYRKVVDPTP
+1103 
-1113 EIKGGEVKERH
+1113 
-1124 VIQGTETELVDENG
+1124 
-1138 QATSAIVKAAGS
+1138 IVKAAGS

-1199 EYTPVKGNV
+1199 EYAPVKGNV
-1208 VVNYEDE
+1208 VVHYVDE
-1215 DGNPIPGVDAKDVVR
+1215 NGNTIPGVNSQDVKE
-1230 DGNVT
+1230 GNVT
-1235 KDGNPYDTTT
+1235 KTGTPYDTTT
-1245 ETYRP
+1245 QQFRP
-1250 QTVTATD
+1250 QTVVATD
-1257 GTVYELV
+1257 GTKYELIST
-1264 KETPKDGS
+1264 TPKAGS
-1272 APAEGT
+1272 TSATGNLVEGT
-1278 VQEGIQE
+1278 QE

-1290 KKVPAHKVT
+1290 RKVVNPP
-1299 VTYVDTEGK
+1299 
-1308 EIKTPVVDEA
+1308 I
-1318 SLQEGKAYDTA
+1318 
-1329 VDNKPQTIEFEG
+1329 
-1341 KKYEFVKHEEDSA
+1341 
-1354 SETGTMADKDLTV
+1354 
-1367 TYVYRLVEEKPEVK
+1367 EVK
-1381 GGEVKE
+1381 GGQVVE

-1392 GTETELVDENGQATS
+1392 GTETELVDANGQATS
-1407 AVVKAAGSEIGE
+1407 AVVKIAGSEIGE
-1419 AYSTQPKDSYL
+1419 AYSTQPKSGYL

-1451 QGKVTDKAQTVTFE
+1451 QGKVTELNQTVTFE

-1537 SATGSL
+1537 SATGNL

-1578 ETELVDANGQ
+1578 ETELVDENGQ
-1588 ATTAVVKETGSTI
+1588 VTTAVVKETGSTI

-1626 DNDGREN
+1626 DND
-1633 NAQGKVTEL
+1633 A
-1642 NQTVT
+1642 
-1647 FEYTPVKGNVVVHY
+1647 
-1661 VDENGNT
+1661 
-1668 IPGVNSQDVK
+1668 
-1678 EGNVTKSGTP
+1678 
-1688 YDTTTQQFRPQTVVA
+1688 
-1703 TDGTKY
+1703 
-1709 ELVSTTPKAGSA
+1709 
-1721 SATGSLVEGTQEV
+1721 
-1734 TYVYRKVVAPTP
+1734 
-1746 EVKGGEVKERHVIQG
+1746 
-1761 TETELVDANGQATT
+1761 
-1775 AVVKETGSTIG
+1775 
-1786 EAYNTQPKAGYL
+1786 
-1798 YDAQGNA
+1798 
-1805 YKAIGDN
+1805 
-1812 DGRENNAQGKVTQ
+1812 RENNAQGKVTQ

-1838 GNVFVEYVDEA
+1838 GNVVVEYVDEA

-1855 VPAKDVISGNVT
+1855 VPAKDVISGNVR

-1878 QFRPEIIISSNGT
+1878 QFRPEIIISSDGT

-1923 KVVTHT
+1923 KVAIHT

-2013 KSSKSAPVSKNQL
+2013 NPSNSAPASKNQL

-2036 VVGVMSLAMASL
+2036 VVGVMSLVMASL
-2048 LAIVAKFKK
+2048 LAVVAKFKK

>member
-1 MIKIGHLK
+1 
-9 ISILNMGDEEV
+9 
-20 RNQTERQLKFGL
+20 
-32 KKKKGGGG
+32 
-40 AASFIMGSVLL
+40 
-51 GAMIATPVI
+51 
-60 ANNQNAVVFAAE
+60 
-72 SADTTSGT
+72 
-80 DTYNYQTNPLLIN
+80 
-93 KEWTLVDRISLND
+93 
-106 NISDL
+106 ISDL
-111 LINRDNSTE
+111 LINGDNTTE

-129 GDDNNKVNATVT
+129 GDDNNKVDATVT

-176 PSKMPALGILTQPA
+176 PSEMPALGILTQPA

-236 TDYLYHGN
+236 TDYFYHGN

-263 VSLKTAS
+263 VSLKIAS

-293 LNDGEKDIEYDT
+293 LNDGKKDIEYDT

-374 NKHWREEYRHENDP
+374 NKHWREEYRHANDP
-388 NTVYTTSND
+388 NTVYMTSND

-513 ETARTLV
+513 ETARTLA

-595 GVDSLQDSRQT
+595 GVDSLQDSTQT

-635 LIVETPYK
+635 LIAETPYK

-682 LVDANGQATTAVVK
+682 LVDEKGQATSAIVK
-696 ETGSTIGE
+696 AAGSEIGE

-711 SGYLYDA
+711 EGYLYDA

-730 GRENNASGVVTAAD
+730 GRENNASGVVTAAE
-744 QTVTFEYAPVKGN
+744 QTVTFEYKPVKGN
-757 VVVNYEDEAGNPI
+757 VVVNYEDEDGNPI

-813 VKETPKDGSGP
+813 VKETPKDGSAP

-892 KYEFVKHEED
+892 KYEFVKHEKN

-934 VKERHVIQGTETELV
+934 VI
-949 DENGQAT
+949 
-956 SAVVKAA
+956 
-963 GSEIGEAYN
+963 
-972 TQPKECYLYDAQGN
+972 
-986 AYKAIGDNDGRE
+986 
-998 DNAQGKVTDKAQT
+998 
-1011 VTFEYTP
+1011 
-1018 VKGNVVVNYEDE
+1018 
-1030 DGNPIP
+1030 
-1036 GVDAKDVVRDGNVTK
+1036 
-1051 DGNPYDTTT
+1051 
-1060 ETYRPQ
+1060 
-1066 TVTATDGTVYE
+1066 
-1077 LVKETPKDGSA
+1077 
-1088 PAEGTV
+1088 
-1094 QEGTQTVTY
+1094 
-1103 VYRKVVDPTP
+1103 
-1113 EIKGGEVKERH
+1113 ERH

-1158 QPKEGYLYDAQGNAY
+1158 QPKEGYLYDAQGN
-1173 KAIGDN
+1173 
-1179 DGREDNA
+1179 
-1186 QGKVTDKAQTVTF
+1186 V
-1199 EYTPVKGNV
+1199 
-1208 VVNYEDE
+1208 
-1215 DGNPIPGVDAKDVVR
+1215 
-1230 DGNVT
+1230 
-1235 KDGNPYDTTT
+1235 
-1245 ETYRP
+1245 
-1250 QTVTATD
+1250 
-1257 GTVYELV
+1257 
-1264 KETPKDGS
+1264 
-1272 APAEGT
+1272 
-1278 VQEGIQE
+1278 
-1285 VTYVY
+1285 
-1290 KKVPAHKVT
+1290 
-1299 VTYVDTEGK
+1299 
-1308 EIKTPVVDEA
+1308 
-1318 SLQEGKAYDTA
+1318 
-1329 VDNKPQTIEFEG
+1329 
-1341 KKYEFVKHEEDSA
+1341 
-1354 SETGTMADKDLTV
+1354 
-1367 TYVYRLVEEKPEVK
+1367 
-1381 GGEVKE
+1381 
-1387 RHVIQ
+1387 
-1392 GTETELVDENGQATS
+1392 
-1407 AVVKAAGSEIGE
+1407 
-1419 AYSTQPKDSYL
+1419 
-1430 YDAQGNAYKA
+1430 YKA

-1465 YAPVKGNVVV
+1465 YTPVKGNVVV

-1519 TDGTKYELVSTTP
+1519 TDSTKYELISTTP

-1537 SATGSL
+1537 SATGNL

-1555 KVVAPTPEVKGGE
+1555 KVVNPPIEVKGGQVVE
-1568 VKERH
+1568 HH

-1588 ATTAVVKETGSTI
+1588 ATSAVVKIAGSEI
-1601 GEAYNTQP
+1601 GEAYSTQP
-1609 KAGYLYDAQ
+1609 KSGYLYDAQ

-1688 YDTTTQQFRPQTVVA
+1688 YDTTTQQFRPQAVVA

-1721 SATGSLVEGTQEV
+1721 SATGNLVEGTQEV

-1775 AVVKETGSTIG
+1775 AIVKETGSTIG
-1786 EAYNTQPKAGYL
+1786 EAYNTQPKSGYL

-1838 GNVFVEYVDEA
+1838 GNVVVEYVDEA

-1855 VPAKDVISGNVT
+1855 VPAKDVISGNVR

-1878 QFRPEIIISSNGT
+1878 QFRPEIIISSDGT

-1923 KVVTHT
+1923 KVAIHT

-1999 VTYVYKLKQKGTTV
+1999 VTYVYKLKQKETTV
-2013 KSSKSAPVSKNQL
+2013 NSSNSAPASKKQL

-2048 LAIVAKFKK
+2048 LAIVAKFK
-2057 EETK
+2057 